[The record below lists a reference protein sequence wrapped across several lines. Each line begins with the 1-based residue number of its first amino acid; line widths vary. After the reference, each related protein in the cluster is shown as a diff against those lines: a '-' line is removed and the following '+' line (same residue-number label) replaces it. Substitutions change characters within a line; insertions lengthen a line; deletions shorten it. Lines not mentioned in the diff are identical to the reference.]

1 MPTVRD
7 LIGDK
12 EDAYLYSARRGI
24 AEYAKQLDESGYIPN
39 ENDGLI
45 DSLQSGLWSGAGGLL
60 GGLSGFAREHGWDG
74 VADWSQN
81 EAKYAGNRAQANAY
95 TGKWEEGNYL
105 NYALNQGAQ
114 AVGSSVPS
122 LIGDIAVSAAI
133 GSAIGPEGTAL
144 GAVAGFGKW
153 AYRLKEIYDA
163 SKLVQYGAKMGKFT
177 VGVVAGGAVEN
188 AINAG
193 DTYMTGLSRGM
204 SHDQSYDAMK
214 TTFNEGWAPAMANY
228 AFDKISMKGS
238 LGSGIA
244 GAFAEGGGKVLAK
257 GAVATA
263 VNAGAGALG
272 ESLTEAWQ
280 QQIQEQA
287 LGTPEYK
294 NVNIYD
300 PRTWTQDMKDQAF
313 DAGIGSVPLGLIS
326 GAFSSGKSLSQKESA
341 KNNEKALE
349 EASKAITNTSGLDVG
364 AQQTEGADVSS
375 PVVAPNESDN
385 TGVVDTGTDTGIDT
399 VSATVSP
406 TITERSAAE
415 PMDLGEVTPDN
426 MTERP
431 KDQLDDVLDNLSPHY
446 AQTLGK
452 TEEEIEEMKTKAR
465 DYLTSVHDVW
475 ENETPDAKYTRK
487 DFEAGY
493 KDIGY
498 TNKDARALAKATVDM
513 YNQKKEAPQDTTVAQ
528 EPAPSL
534 LERADS
540 IGYNLSD
547 DTREAL
553 EKGTLPESIVNNIE
567 KNIGIKERE
576 YKENQKRREYDATY
590 KDSRNVH
597 FLGYLFSE
605 VEDENKREQLKKDV
619 RYAIREAT
627 REHQKETQ
635 EYQEGKRDKVPVSLA
650 TRLKRRGINDKNQDM
665 PKGHAKAIIDHVK
678 KMEKVK
684 EKIDNPTKELMV
696 DMGYF
701 NAIEHTINRD
711 IQADA
716 DDLGLDLKSKEKT
729 KAHEEFYDEA
739 ADYLIGKAEK
749 IGFPVEQTQLY
760 KDIKKNYPKA
770 YKKIIDRLGDVENKK
785 GTLSEIIDFV
795 YNGKIPSNT
804 KVVGKKSEN
813 KQSKKE
819 ENGQQKSQQE
829 QQLTPVD
836 NNKNAGKLT
845 KKQKKQLKQAENE
858 RKLQE
863 AQAKLAEEE
872 NEKHSEP
879 QKDETITDEDLA
891 EIQKEQEEDRQ
902 IEEYENKQKEKNNE
916 NEKEVDDDWVRQAE
930 EDAQNEKETREAFE
944 EKENNNDHTSGGI
957 DNNQEEGQKKDNNT
971 VALTDRNGKTNTNK
985 SWSKEDSHAVVDRY
999 LNGEINKE
1007 QAIKELVEHEGK
1019 ATKKNK
1025 EYIQKL
1031 KESVYYYEGKKEET
1045 RKTANNEKDMTKKIN
1060 DIDSNVTALKEQ
1072 VENGTI
1078 ENKDYDRKVESIKK
1092 KIKDA
1097 YLKHPSLL
1105 KTHPNLEQGIP
1116 LGKPINKKKLLKE
1129 IENGERELTRRE
1141 ITNLLNSPAKFI
1153 RDLTGW
1159 VRKVVNNPGIELK
1172 PPEVNKVIKRIIDD
1186 EYKDIIDTYGSIEK
1200 AVASKDGRARVR
1212 TFSKAV
1218 AGLFPK
1224 EHFHNSLLKSQK
1236 DRQKALKLTDK
1247 GLTNSKTKG
1256 DLNKYKDI
1264 AKQFFR
1270 DEFEPATKDKEFLVA
1285 TSIAEEETPKKED
1298 GRKYNNVKPAITLK
1312 SVEDLGDDTFRYTLD
1327 FDKEKGW
1334 TAEQIKSDFVNLVTP
1349 YTDNMFIDNE
1359 VNNVEINEEEGT
1371 ITFEGEPLLSYK
1383 DFSDTMESNTKA
1395 NDKKTSLEARAM
1407 VVSAAIDT
1415 APDKAVALALDKKDV
1430 PVVQKYLNDTFGNDK
1445 YGVYENDEGQHFIYS
1460 KEEYPTVEELK
1471 TAIDGEY
1478 FYAPNYQFGK
1488 DSETEQSTPQQK
1500 EEYHNILKGLTNNYN
1515 EQQRL
1520 SDDDITLAYQGI
1532 NNYTKGLGARRAVFR
1547 LLGKGKDVYHLGF
1560 TTRKELDFNALADT
1574 HTGRIEVT
1582 EQGINSGGSALLHE
1596 VAHLAVDAISMAG
1609 SLDTP
1614 KHPLWKQLTDVIK
1627 EGKADYENIK
1637 HQMGDSE
1644 RDIRVPVSSGTN
1656 EVRGRVHEGTSRDS
1670 LEGNEGSGSEHQRGR
1685 GPSDMQSGLQ
1695 GETLELDSGGH
1706 SGNSEVRENGRNV
1719 NESQSEQLQSNLE
1732 QVHVRGRNDNGGNS
1746 GRGRLTRERR
1756 LLNEAIIKS
1765 WDLAREL
1772 VETTTKDNADKA
1784 LNKVRKIMNE
1794 LHGES
1799 DMYHEEKAHGL
1810 ISLVDA
1816 MFKID
1821 SKLGNTK
1828 LNESLTY
1835 QLLTEIEDGIV
1846 KPNTLLHETF
1856 AYSSHTVMGKQV
1868 QKSFFD
1874 KATEHLNPDI
1884 IKDNQT
1890 NVKNASIHA
1899 GTVNISRLLELFG
1912 LDENNSPGLMKK
1924 SIWAG
1929 SIRALK
1935 NTPGIRELLKYKKH
1949 ILILKNDWYQGIKH
1963 LKVDGDMHS
1972 GNDRTVKGILK
1983 KEENK
1988 KEEKL
1993 TEGEIIDILDDVL
2006 SKNDGRAGIVGNRK
2020 EAVNYFQSTVLQ
2032 NVDSNEAIKDH
2043 ELTNRNLLSN
2053 DDKIRDLIVQIHYLG
2068 QNATAKKA
2076 LDKLPTTEAKM
2087 NYIMGAINSSGT
2099 EQKTSGKARINGNSF
2114 TSKLLRALLEIT
2126 EKGNATNI
2134 TETFQGSGL
2143 KADRE
2148 EVRSLLEQLHR
2159 ELSHR
2164 KRSMTEIKAVDRITP
2179 DMVTDILI
2187 DMKSDEFKK
2196 ALNLKNLEDIKNA
2209 AKKFGINIHFREE
2222 GLELDENV
2230 AKILEQSDRLDEIQF
2245 QKGKDSTQVTQ
2256 QEQQT
2261 QQTETEKQA
2270 QKEEQEAKEQPIVAA
2285 GKKLAK
2291 EVGKR
2296 IGSQTPD
2303 NVQIITRDERSGNI
2317 TAWGL
2322 KKWFASPIRM
2332 IQKFIPQ
2339 AKAMVRWAEDAENHQ
2354 TKLMTGYYKLF
2365 DKMKKAIGDKV
2376 DEFKKLTGEI
2386 NSLGRDFIQTV
2397 AVNHAGKEYYV
2408 NLTDNDIFEEYMD
2421 EASAKERYKEL
2432 KNDGH
2437 KVFMDFKENK
2447 WRVLASADSLKVLP
2461 SYRQAKEL
2469 ARAQTIERIK
2479 EKGYSNEVA
2488 NAYNH
2493 WITLRER
2500 IYRDKVEAWKESG
2513 QPEEQRPKLLWGYT
2527 PSLHGKYGFYKVRVV
2542 RDDNGK
2548 VYSHYDK
2555 IASFKTQKDAMKY
2568 ASQFED
2574 DGNSYAIVE
2583 HGSRFDDAR
2592 TASAIYEDS
2601 YDPSYDTILE
2611 ELESPEDINQ
2621 RFERISHSYPM
2632 IAKIIDEYISKG
2644 KGLNREQFIS
2654 LLEDKEKLE
2663 DLGIDKAQLEEE
2675 RKHANLDELFR
2686 LKPTVGKLDIQK
2698 HLLINYGNHMRDKFN
2713 QTRMNAKGANPDV
2726 LGNMEDYIR
2735 YNARYIPTSVFYYK
2749 STALYRD
2756 ITGRDYKSQ
2765 FGRGGEGAQN
2775 DYQEILN
2782 NFIGSVVGL
2791 PNGADRTL
2799 NNIFNGVFGKPWV
2812 RAMFG
2817 DRAVTDALGFGMQ
2830 AVTVLKLGMFR
2841 PTAAIAQ
2848 LGTLMNVTTYSG
2860 FNGLTA
2866 QAMKDAALT
2875 GGNTTMSE
2883 KKMFNKIGLNRE
2895 DTALETQALMNDK
2908 SIYNM
2913 TIKGL
2918 PIGKFLEKSMFMFN
2932 ATDKYTRRVAALV
2945 AYRKAISEGKTD
2957 AEAVEEAREFVRKT
2971 NFDYSDKDAP
2981 QIFTRFGSIGK
2992 LLLQFRKYP
3001 VKEMEFIV
3009 DLFKSGDKKAIT
3021 RFFGQYLVM
3030 AGMMGIPVSGA
3041 GDELAEWITGTSP
3054 TREMKKIMMEWA
3066 GNDATKKSFALVAMY
3081 GAPALAGVDF
3091 SRNIGIGDI
3100 VPTNGIEG
3108 PTLSTIANVYKAF
3121 RDHEGA
3127 NNIMSNVAKELSPA
3141 YANYYQALTG
3151 RKRDWNKDVDGRN
3164 YSTGERIAKGLGFR
3178 PVSDSV
3184 EYDTSSIIKEKQ
3196 DAEKTKK
3203 QKLINKYLDDPK
3215 SVTKKELHQAGIKGA
3230 DIKRAQENLKKTKT
3244 EKALSNMPKKKQTE
3258 AKQTALSLA
3267 EFEED
3272 L

>member
-1 MPTVRD
+1 MA
-7 LIGDK
+7 LIIDRVGDRY
-12 EDAYLYSARRGI
+12 DDYLYGAQEG
-24 AEYAKQLDESGYIPN
+24 AAKYAKALQDSGYIPDEN
-39 ENDGLI
+39 EGII
-45 DSLQSGLWSGAGGLL
+45 DSFQSGLWGLSGGLL
-60 GGLSGFAREHGWDG
+60 GGLAGVARNNGWDG
-74 VADWSQN
+74 VADWAQEN
-81 EAKYAGNRAQANAY
+81 AKYSGVRADANSY
-95 TGKWEEGNYL
+95 KGKWEEGNYL
-105 NYALNQGAQ
+105 NFAINQGAQ
-114 AVGSSVPS
+114 AIGSSLPE
-122 LIGDIAVSAAI
+122 LAADMAVTAAI
-133 GSAIGPEGTAL
+133 GTVAGGGPWGTAL
-144 GAVAGFGKW
+144 GAVAGAAKW
-153 AYRLKEIYDA
+153 ANRIHRVYEA
-163 SKLVQYGAKMGKFT
+163 SQVIRAGAKLGKFAI
-177 VGVVAGGAVEN
+177 GVAAGGAIEN
-188 AINAG
+188 FSNAG

-204 SHDQSYDAMK
+204 NHEQAYDSMGTAFK
-214 TTFNEGWAPAMANY
+214 EGWAPAMANY

-244 GAFAEGGGKVLAK
+244 GAFASGGGKVLAK
-257 GAVATA
+257 GATATA
-263 VNAGAGALG
+263 INAGMGAIG
-272 ESLTEAWQ
+272 EATTEAWQ

-294 NVNIYD
+294 NVNIYN
-300 PRTWTQDMKDQAF
+300 PSSWTQDMKDQAF

-341 KNNEKALE
+341 KNNERALE
-349 EASKAITNTSGLDVG
+349 EASKAITTTSGLDVG
-364 AQQTEGADVSS
+364 AQQTEGSDVSS
-375 PVVAPNESDN
+375 PVVASDN
-385 TGVVDTGTDTGIDT
+385 SIDSGVIDTGVDT
-399 VSATVSP
+399 VSDTIPS
-406 TITERSAAE
+406 TITERSVGE
-415 PMDLGEVTPDN
+415 LSDLGEVTPDN
-426 MTERP
+426 MVERP
-431 KDQLDDVLDNLSPHY
+431 RDELDDVLDNLSPHY
-446 AQTLGK
+446 TQNLGK
-452 TEEEIEEMKTKAR
+452 TEEEIEGMKAQAR

-475 ENETPDAKYTRK
+475 ENETPDAKYTKK
-487 DFEAGY
+487 DFEDDYRGM
-493 KDIGY
+493 GY
-498 TNKDARALAKATVDM
+498 TRKDASALAKATVDM
-513 YNQKKEAPQDTTVAQ
+513 YHKKKEAPQAVTETQ

-553 EKGTLPESIVNNIE
+553 AKGTLPESIVNNIE

-795 YNGKIPSNT
+795 YNGKIPNNT

-819 ENGQQKSQQE
+819 EN
-829 QQLTPVD
+829 
-836 NNKNAGKLT
+836 
-845 KKQKKQLKQAENE
+845 E

-872 NEKHSEP
+872 NKKTRKP

-944 EKENNNDHTSGGI
+944 EKENNEERTS
-957 DNNQEEGQKKDNNT
+957 EEVDKELEEDEESEEFFKNKKEKENNT
-971 VALTDRNGKTNTNK
+971 VALTEGKTK
-985 SWSKEDSHAVVDRY
+985 GKKQPVKHSGKPEDAHKVFDKY
-999 LNGEINKE
+999 LSGEIDANTAKVELMAHENKASKKHAKYIQSLKDSIDYYE
-1007 QAIKELVEHEGK
+1007 EKDEKNREKAKADASNKNKIQSSLVDIDKFIKSLTKDLEEGK
-1019 ATKKNK
+1019 LDNK
-1025 EYIQKL
+1025 A
-1031 KESVYYYEGKKEET
+1031 YE
-1045 RKTANNEKDMTKKIN
+1045 
-1060 DIDSNVTALKEQ
+1060 
-1072 VENGTI
+1072 
-1078 ENKDYDRKVESIKK
+1078 DRVKSIKK
-1092 KIKDA
+1092 RIKDMFI
-1097 YLKHPSLL
+1097 KHPETLKEYSDLESYIPKTKPVTKDTLINQVEDGSVKLTNSIIKSLL
-1105 KTHPNLEQGIP
+1105 VRPGELKTS
-1116 LGKPINKKKLLKE
+1116 
-1129 IENGERELTRRE
+1129 LT
-1141 ITNLLNSPAKFI
+1141 K
-1153 RDLTGW
+1153 W
-1159 VRKVVNNPGIELK
+1159 VRNKLNDKNVNLNKQDI
-1172 PPEVNKVIKRIIDD
+1172 NKVIVKIMED
-1186 EYKDIIDTYGSIEK
+1186 EYEAIVDKYGSLDDALK
-1200 AVASKDGRARVR
+1200 DKDGNHRVR
-1212 TFSKAV
+1212 VFFRAV
-1218 AGLFPK
+1218 AGLFPD
-1224 EHFHNSLLKSQK
+1224 EHFHPTMAQHQE
-1236 DRQKALKLTDK
+1236 RRRVAL
-1247 GLTNSKTKG
+1247 GLSKQGLDPSSKKG
-1256 DLNKYKDI
+1256 DLLKYKDL
-1264 AKQFFR
+1264 AKTYFR
-1270 DEFEPATKDKEFLVA
+1270 EEFDPKNKDMEFVNATNVA
-1285 TSIAEEETPKKED
+1285 SQQKSKKLD
-1298 GRKYNNVKPAITLK
+1298 LKKNKNIKPAITLK
-1312 SVEDLGDDTFRYTLD
+1312 SVEDLGDDSFKFTLEY
-1327 FDKEKGW
+1327 DKSKGW
-1334 TAEQIKSDFVNLVTP
+1334 TPEQIKKDYKNIVAP
-1349 YTDNMFIDNE
+1349 YTDNMFISDE
-1359 VNNVEINEEEGT
+1359 VNSVEVNEENGT
-1371 ITFEGEPLLSYK
+1371 ITIEAEPFLSGKNFSGELE
-1383 DFSDTMESNTKA
+1383 SDTNTDDRKTA
-1395 NDKKTSLEARAM
+1395 LQGRMMVVEAAIETSPDKVISLSVDKKHE
-1407 VVSAAIDT
+1407 
-1415 APDKAVALALDKKDV
+1415 
-1430 PVVQKYLNDTFGNDK
+1430 PVVQKYLDKAFGKGEYKIIDSGASTEYVTDEGTEDIKEFYIYSLEKYPTEESFKKAMENDSFYYPIYQKGNDVNESSESK
-1445 YGVYENDEGQHFIYS
+1445 SDISVIKKLANNSQVNQDKPSEAEMKQILGGIERAFGEHSKDVLDFLNKVEGLSIRVFDGEDPSRFDMNTGELFIRRDRLGGTATAHELVHVAVESYLTDTDGKNKLIKILEDTTNSLEEELYGNDRLETTNQIGSGTRGMSEGNLRGNDQLRNVGNNTRTQTQSDASGVLDENSDTKGVSSESGEGRRGNSGSLGRNEVQETSQHSRNDSISQKDAS
-1460 KEEYPTVEELK
+1460 KETAFERKRDGLLRAWDSAKREIEEISSIEGNKQIGALQAKQLELLDRVQDIINDDEADVNEK
-1471 TAIDGEY
+1471 TNDLLATFWLANELGKRFNVNMLGAIY
-1478 FYAPNYQFGK
+1478 KGK
-1488 DSETEQSTPQQK
+1488 DT
-1500 EEYHNILKGLTNNYN
+1500 TNLH
-1515 EQQRL
+1515 E
-1520 SDDDITLAYQGI
+1520 TLAYGLQNGLAPVHAGALFNGAKEYVKELSNILTQNIDKNYGTEYAAFIHTTSVPVVVKNLKSGYGI
-1532 NNYTKGLGARRAVFR
+1532 NVSAAGNTLINTGHDSVRGTVRFLMDPEATQAESEIKGGNDISTTSKFGEEEEKEIEDKYEGRLMTRRDKAYASITSVLANYV
-1547 LLGKGKDVYHLGF
+1547 
-1560 TTRKELDFNALADT
+1560 N
-1574 HTGRIEVT
+1574 
-1582 EQGINSGGSALLHE
+1582 
-1596 VAHLAVDAISMAG
+1596 
-1609 SLDTP
+1609 SLDDV
-1614 KHPLWKQLTDVIK
+1614 KKSLKGREGNREAVEKFAVDVIK
-1627 EGKADYENIK
+1627 KLDDIALRMLQKEKYRAERNELEARIK
-1637 HQMGDSE
+1637 HEKGTGSLHNKLFGENGVLEPVVETLYKMEKESVSAKEASKGIAKFSE
-1644 RDIRVPVSSGTN
+1644 DQLRAIEELRDWVKENEVVPYTEHRVSQFSMDNVPVIILT
-1656 EVRGRVHEGTSRDS
+1656 
-1670 LEGNEGSGSEHQRGR
+1670 QRTK
-1685 GPSDMQSGLQ
+1685 QI
-1695 GETLELDSGGH
+1695 LDI
-1706 SGNSEVRENGRNV
+1706 
-1719 NESQSEQLQSNLE
+1719 L
-1732 QVHVRGRNDNGGNS
+1732 NDP
-1746 GRGRLTRERR
+1746 R
-1756 LLNEAIIKS
+1756 
-1765 WDLAREL
+1765 
-1772 VETTTKDNADKA
+1772 
-1784 LNKVRKIMNE
+1784 
-1794 LHGES
+1794 
-1799 DMYHEEKAHGL
+1799 
-1810 ISLVDA
+1810 
-1816 MFKID
+1816 
-1821 SKLGNTK
+1821 
-1828 LNESLTY
+1828 
-1835 QLLTEIEDGIV
+1835 
-1846 KPNTLLHETF
+1846 
-1856 AYSSHTVMGKQV
+1856 
-1868 QKSFFD
+1868 
-1874 KATEHLNPDI
+1874 
-1884 IKDNQT
+1884 
-1890 NVKNASIHA
+1890 
-1899 GTVNISRLLELFG
+1899 G
-1912 LDENNSPGLMKK
+1912 LDEETLDEIRKEVEGLD
-1924 SIWAG
+1924 
-1929 SIRALK
+1929 
-1935 NTPGIRELLKYKKH
+1935 ELLDLAKK
-1949 ILILKNDWYQGIKH
+1949 QGKEVWVEPQG
-1963 LKVDGDMHS
+1963 LTPEQLGEWLTDKV
-1972 GNDRTVKGILK
+1972 
-1983 KEENK
+1983 KEYNK
-1988 KEEKL
+1988 KNE
-1993 TEGEIIDILDDVL
+1993 
-2006 SKNDGRAGIVGNRK
+2006 RK
-2020 EAVNYFQSTVLQ
+2020 ISFQ
-2032 NVDSNEAIKDH
+2032 K
-2043 ELTNRNLLSN
+2043 
-2053 DDKIRDLIVQIHYLG
+2053 
-2068 QNATAKKA
+2068 
-2076 LDKLPTTEAKM
+2076 
-2087 NYIMGAINSSGT
+2087 GT
-2099 EQKTSGKARINGNSF
+2099 EQIQKQP
-2114 TSKLLRALLEIT
+2114 T
-2126 EKGNATNI
+2126 EA
-2134 TETFQGSGL
+2134 
-2143 KADRE
+2143 
-2148 EVRSLLEQLHR
+2148 
-2159 ELSHR
+2159 
-2164 KRSMTEIKAVDRITP
+2164 
-2179 DMVTDILI
+2179 
-2187 DMKSDEFKK
+2187 
-2196 ALNLKNLEDIKNA
+2196 
-2209 AKKFGINIHFREE
+2209 
-2222 GLELDENV
+2222 
-2230 AKILEQSDRLDEIQF
+2230 
-2245 QKGKDSTQVTQ
+2245 
-2256 QEQQT
+2256 
-2261 QQTETEKQA
+2261 EKQA

-2339 AKAMVRWAEDAENHQ
+2339 AKVMVRWAEDAENHQ

-2386 NSLGRDFIQTV
+2386 NSLGRDFVQTV

-2469 ARAQTIERIK
+2469 ARTQTIERIK

-2548 VYSHYDK
+2548 VFSHYDK

-3030 AGMMGIPVSGA
+3030 AGMMGIPVAGA

-3108 PTLSTIANVYKAF
+3108 PTLSTVANVYKAF

-3127 NNIMSNVAKELSPA
+3127 NNIMSNIAKELSPA

>member
-1 MPTVRD
+1 MALIRD
-7 LIGDK
+7 RIGDN
-12 EDAYLYSARRGI
+12 EDEYLFSSKRAI
-24 AEYAKQLDESGYIPN
+24 AEYAKQLDASGYIPSEN
-39 ENDGLI
+39 EGLL
-45 DSLQSGLWSGAGGLL
+45 DSFQAGLWSGAGGLF
-60 GGLSGFAREHGWDG
+60 GSISGLAKEQGWDG
-74 VADWSQN
+74 VAAWTGN
-81 EAKYAGNRAQANAY
+81 EAQFAGKRAKANAY
-95 TGKWEEGNYL
+95 TGEWKEGNYL
-105 NYALNQGAQ
+105 DYALNQTAQ

-122 LIGDIAVSAAI
+122 LIGDIAVTAAI
-133 GSAIGPEGTAL
+133 GSAVGPEGTLA
-144 GAVAGFGKW
+144 GAVAGAGKW
-153 AYRLKEIYDA
+153 ALRLKEIYDA
-163 SKLVQYGAKMGKFT
+163 SKLVRYGADIGKFA
-177 VGVVAGGAVEN
+177 VGVAAGGLIEN
-188 AINAG
+188 ATNAG

-204 SHDQSYDAMK
+204 DHSQAYDAMK

-228 AFDKISMKGS
+228 AFDKISMRGS

-244 GAFAEGGGKVLAK
+244 GAFAGEGGKVLAK

-263 VNAGAGALG
+263 VNAGAGIVG
-272 ESLTEAWQ
+272 EALTEAWQ
-280 QQIQEQA
+280 QQIQEKA
-287 LGTPEYK
+287 LGNPEYK

-300 PRTWTQDMKDQAF
+300 PSSWTQEMKDQAF
-313 DAGIGSVPLGLIS
+313 DAGIGSAPLGLIS
-326 GAFSSGKSLSQKESA
+326 GAFGSGKSLSQKESI
-341 KNNEKALE
+341 KNNEKALA

-385 TGVVDTGTDTGIDT
+385 TGVVDTGIDT
-399 VSATVSP
+399 VSATVP
-406 TITERSAAE
+406 TVTTERSSVE

-426 MTERP
+426 MVERP
-431 KDQLDDVLDNLSPHY
+431 RDELDDVLDNLSPHY
-446 AQTLGK
+446 TQNLGK
-452 TEEEIEEMKTKAR
+452 TEEEIEGMKAQAR

-475 ENETPDAKYTRK
+475 ENETPDAKYTKK
-487 DFEAGY
+487 DFEDDYRGM
-493 KDIGY
+493 GY
-498 TNKDARALAKATVDM
+498 TRKDASALAKATVDM
-513 YNQKKEAPQDTTVAQ
+513 YHKKKEAPQSVTETQ

-540 IGYNLSD
+540 IGYKLAD
-547 DTREAL
+547 DTREGL
-553 EKGTLPESIVNNIE
+553 EKGTLPKSIVNNIE

-576 YKENQKRREYDATY
+576 YKENQKRSAYDASY
-590 KDSRNVH
+590 KDSANAD
-597 FLGYLFSE
+597 FLGHLFSDI
-605 VEDENKREQLKKDV
+605 EDENKREQVKKDA

-627 REHQKETQ
+627 AEHQKETK
-635 EYQEGKRDKVPVSLA
+635 EYEEKKRDKTPVPLS
-650 TRLKRRGINDKNQDM
+650 TRLKRRGINDKNKDM
-665 PKGHAKAIIDHVK
+665 PEGHAEAIIDHVK

-684 EKIDNPTKELMV
+684 EKVKNPPKQLLK
-696 DMGYF
+696 DIGYF
-701 NAIEHTINRD
+701 NAVEHTINRD
-711 IQADA
+711 IQNNADS
-716 DDLGLDLKSKEKT
+716 LGLDLKARKKT
-729 KAHEEFYDEA
+729 EEHEEFYNKA
-739 ADYLIGKAEK
+739 ADYLIGKAKETK
-749 IGFPVEQTQLY
+749 IPVEQTRLY

-770 YKKIIDRLGDVENKK
+770 YKKIIDNLGDVESNKSV
-785 GTLSEIIDFV
+785 LSEVIDFA
-795 YNGKIPSNT
+795 YNGKVPAKAKT
-804 KVVGKKSEN
+804 VEK
-813 KQSKKE
+813 
-819 ENGQQKSQQE
+819 
-829 QQLTPVD
+829 P
-836 NNKNAGKLT
+836 T
-845 KKQKKQLKQAENE
+845 KKQAKRNKQLENA

-863 AQAKLAEEE
+863 AKARLTEEE
-872 NEKHSEP
+872 NKKPSKP

-891 EIQKEQEEDRQ
+891 EIQREQEEDRE
-902 IEEYENKQKEKNNE
+902 IEEYENKQKESNGND
-916 NEKEVDDDWVRQAE
+916 KEVDDDWTKQAE
-930 EDAQNEKETREAFE
+930 EDAQDEQEAREAFE
-944 EKENNNDHTSGGI
+944 EKDTTSKEIEDEIKEDEETEKVFSEKQENNK
-957 DNNQEEGQKKDNNT
+957 EEK
-971 VALTDRNGKTNTNK
+971 VE
-985 SWSKEDSHAVVDRY
+985 SSKE
-999 LNGEINKE
+999 KE
-1007 QAIKELVEHEGK
+1007 VKKYSGK
-1019 ATKKNK
+1019 ADVAHKVFDKYLSGELDAKTAKIELMGHEMKASKKNAK
-1025 EYIQKL
+1025 YIQSL
-1031 KESVYYYEGKKEET
+1031 KESIDYYEGKDEKA
-1045 RKTANNEKDMTKKIN
+1045 RKDANNQNKITESLANIEKFIGTLKKDLEGGKLDNKTFEDRAKAIRKRIKDLFIKHPETLKTFSDIEDAIPKQKPVTKSILLDRVEDGSVKLTNTIIKSLLVRPGELKESLTKWVRNKLNDKNVKLNKQDINRVIVKIME
-1060 DIDSNVTALKEQ
+1060 DEYESIVDKYGSLDDALK
-1072 VENGTI
+1072 
-1078 ENKDYDRKVESIKK
+1078 D
-1092 KIKDA
+1092 
-1097 YLKHPSLL
+1097 
-1105 KTHPNLEQGIP
+1105 
-1116 LGKPINKKKLLKE
+1116 
-1129 IENGERELTRRE
+1129 
-1141 ITNLLNSPAKFI
+1141 
-1153 RDLTGW
+1153 
-1159 VRKVVNNPGIELK
+1159 
-1172 PPEVNKVIKRIIDD
+1172 
-1186 EYKDIIDTYGSIEK
+1186 
-1200 AVASKDGRARVR
+1200 KDGNHRVR
-1212 TFSKAV
+1212 VFFRAV
-1218 AGLFPK
+1218 AGLFPD
-1224 EHFHNSLLKSQK
+1224 EHFHPTMAQHQE
-1236 DRQKALKLTDK
+1236 RRREAL
-1247 GLTNSKTKG
+1247 GLSKQGLDPSSKKG
-1256 DLNKYKDI
+1256 DLLKYKDL
-1264 AKQFFR
+1264 AKTYFR
-1270 DEFEPATKDKEFLVA
+1270 EEFDPKNKDMEFVNATNVVGQQK
-1285 TSIAEEETPKKED
+1285 PKKLD
-1298 GRKYNNVKPAITLK
+1298 LKKNKNIKPAITLK
-1312 SVEDLGDDTFRYTLD
+1312 SIEDLGDDSFRFTLEY
-1327 FDKEKGW
+1327 DKSKGW
-1334 TAEQIKSDFVNLVTP
+1334 TPEQIKKDYANIVAP
-1349 YTDNMFIDNE
+1349 YTDNMFISDE
-1359 VNNVEINEEEGT
+1359 VNNVEVNEDNGT
-1371 ITFEGEPLLSYK
+1371 ITFEAEPLLSERK
-1383 DFSDTMESNTKA
+1383 FSGELESDTNTDDRKTA
-1395 NDKKTSLEARAM
+1395 LQGRMMVVEAAIETSPDKVISLSVDKKHE
-1407 VVSAAIDT
+1407 
-1415 APDKAVALALDKKDV
+1415 
-1430 PVVQKYLNDTFGNDK
+1430 PVVQKYLDNAFGKGKYKIIDSGESTSYVAYDGTEDKQKDIREFYIYSLEKYPTEESLKKAMEGDDFYYPIYQKGNDVNESNESKSDISVIKKLANNSQVNQDKPSEAEMKQILGGIEKAFGEHSKDVLGFLNEVEGLSIRVFDGEDPSRFDMNTGELFIRRDRLGGTATAHELVHVAVESYLTNTDGKNKLIKILEDTTNSLEEELYGNDRLETTNQIGSGTRGMSEGNLRGNDQLRNVGDNTRTQTQSNASGVLDENSNPESMPSESGEGRRGNSGSLGRSELQGKTQHSRDNRASQMVSEKETGRSRERERLLRAWDSAKREIEEISSIEGNKQIGALQDKQKELIKRVDDIINDEEMDVNDKSILLLKDFWLANELGRRFNVNMLGAIYKGKDTTNLHETLAYGLQNGLAPVHAGALFNGAKEHVSQLSHNIKESIDKNYGHTYGVFAHTTTAGIMLDNLKRGYGISVSMAGNTVENSVNDSSRGAIRAITDPQTTQDISEINGGNDVSSSSTFDKNQDNDK
-1445 YGVYENDEGQHFIYS
+1445 YGGRLVTRRDNAFAAVTSVLANHLNSLEDVKKSLYGREGNAKEVKEFAAKTYQKLINLALKILDGRNNTKEYDEIIEATKVKGEVINVIDRLYGPNGTLEPVIEALHESQENEIPVQETEKGKTSFS
-1460 KEEYPTVEELK
+1460 KEELDRIEELRK
-1471 TAIDGEY
+1471 WV
-1478 FYAPNYQFGK
+1478 K
-1488 DSETEQSTPQQK
+1488 DNLVIPYTEHRASTFPVK
-1500 EEYHNILKGLTNNYN
+1500 NIHVL
-1515 EQQRL
+1515 
-1520 SDDDITLAYQGI
+1520 
-1532 NNYTKGLGARRAVFR
+1532 V
-1547 LLGKGKDVYHLGF
+1547 
-1560 TTRKELDFNALADT
+1560 
-1574 HTGRIEVT
+1574 VT
-1582 EQGINSGGSALLHE
+1582 
-1596 VAHLAVDAISMAG
+1596 
-1609 SLDTP
+1609 
-1614 KHPLWKQLTDVIK
+1614 
-1627 EGKADYENIK
+1627 
-1637 HQMGDSE
+1637 
-1644 RDIRVPVSSGTN
+1644 
-1656 EVRGRVHEGTSRDS
+1656 
-1670 LEGNEGSGSEHQRGR
+1670 QRG
-1685 GPSDMQSGLQ
+1685 Q
-1695 GETLELDSGGH
+1695 
-1706 SGNSEVRENGRNV
+1706 
-1719 NESQSEQLQSNLE
+1719 QLL
-1732 QVHVRGRNDNGGNS
+1732 
-1746 GRGRLTRERR
+1746 
-1756 LLNEAIIKS
+1756 
-1765 WDLAREL
+1765 
-1772 VETTTKDNADKA
+1772 KA
-1784 LNKVRKIMNE
+1784 LE
-1794 LHGES
+1794 HPE
-1799 DMYHEEKAHGL
+1799 
-1810 ISLVDA
+1810 
-1816 MFKID
+1816 
-1821 SKLGNTK
+1821 
-1828 LNESLTY
+1828 
-1835 QLLTEIEDGIV
+1835 LLTEKE
-1846 KPNTLLHETF
+1846 
-1856 AYSSHTVMGKQV
+1856 
-1868 QKSFFD
+1868 
-1874 KATEHLNPDI
+1874 
-1884 IKDNQT
+1884 
-1890 NVKNASIHA
+1890 
-1899 GTVNISRLLELFG
+1899 
-1912 LDENNSPGLMKK
+1912 
-1924 SIWAG
+1924 
-1929 SIRALK
+1929 
-1935 NTPGIRELLKYKKH
+1935 YKEAKEE
-1949 ILILKNDWYQGIKH
+1949 
-1963 LKVDGDMHS
+1963 VDGMDEL
-1972 GNDRTVKGILK
+1972 IELAK
-1983 KEENK
+1983 KQGKEVWYEPLGVQGKSLSNWMVEKVREYNK
-1988 KEEKL
+1988 KNE
-1993 TEGEIIDILDDVL
+1993 
-2006 SKNDGRAGIVGNRK
+2006 RK
-2020 EAVNYFQSTVLQ
+2020 ISFQ
-2032 NVDSNEAIKDH
+2032 K
-2043 ELTNRNLLSN
+2043 
-2053 DDKIRDLIVQIHYLG
+2053 
-2068 QNATAKKA
+2068 
-2076 LDKLPTTEAKM
+2076 
-2087 NYIMGAINSSGT
+2087 GT
-2099 EQKTSGKARINGNSF
+2099 EQIQKQP
-2114 TSKLLRALLEIT
+2114 T
-2126 EKGNATNI
+2126 EA
-2134 TETFQGSGL
+2134 
-2143 KADRE
+2143 
-2148 EVRSLLEQLHR
+2148 EQ
-2159 ELSHR
+2159 
-2164 KRSMTEIKAVDRITP
+2164 
-2179 DMVTDILI
+2179 
-2187 DMKSDEFKK
+2187 
-2196 ALNLKNLEDIKNA
+2196 
-2209 AKKFGINIHFREE
+2209 
-2222 GLELDENV
+2222 
-2230 AKILEQSDRLDEIQF
+2230 
-2245 QKGKDSTQVTQ
+2245 
-2256 QEQQT
+2256 
-2261 QQTETEKQA
+2261 QA

-2317 TAWGL
+2317 NAWGL

-2386 NSLGRDFIQTV
+2386 NSLGRDFVQTI

-2432 KNDGH
+2432 KDDGH

-2461 SYRQAKEL
+2461 SYRTAKEL
-2469 ARAQTIERIK
+2469 ARTQTINRIK

-2548 VYSHYDK
+2548 TYSHYDK

-3030 AGMMGIPVSGA
+3030 AGMMGIPVAGA

-3196 DAEKTKK
+3196 DAEKAKK

>member
-1 MPTVRD
+1 MALIRD
-7 LIGDK
+7 RIGDK
-12 EDAYLYSARRGI
+12 YGDYLYGVQNAV
-24 AEYAKQLDESGYIPN
+24 AEYAKQLDASGYIPN
-39 ENDGLI
+39 ENEGLI
-45 DSLQSGLWSGAGGLL
+45 DSLQSGLWGGLGGLL
-60 GGLSGFAREHGWDG
+60 GGASALAKEHGWDG
-74 VADWSQN
+74 VANWTGN
-81 EAKYAGNRAQANAY
+81 EAQYAGNRAQANAY

-105 NYALNQGAQ
+105 NYALNQSAQ
-114 AVGSSVPS
+114 ALGSSVPS
-122 LIGDIAVSAAI
+122 LIGDIATTAAI
-133 GSAIGPEGTAL
+133 GSVAGGPVGTAL
-144 GAVAGFGKW
+144 GAVVGAGKW
-153 AYRLKEIYDA
+153 ANRLYEG
-163 SKLVQYGAKMGKFT
+163 SKLVQYGAKAGKFAT
-177 VGVVAGGAVEN
+177 GVVAGGLIEN
-188 AINAG
+188 ATNAG
-193 DTYMTGLSRGM
+193 DTYMTGLQRGM
-204 SHDQSYDAMK
+204 DHDQAYDAMK
-214 TTFNEGWAPAMANY
+214 TSFNEGWAPAMANY
-228 AFDKISMKGS
+228 AFDKISMQGS
-238 LGSGIA
+238 LGSGITS
-244 GAFAEGGGKVLAK
+244 AFATGGGKVLAK

-263 VNAGAGALG
+263 VNAGVGAVG
-272 ESLTEAWQ
+272 EAVTEAWQ

-287 LGTPEYK
+287 LGNPDYK

-300 PRTWTQDMKDQAF
+300 PTSWSQDMKDQAF
-313 DAGIGSVPLGLIS
+313 DAGVGSIPLGLIS
-326 GAFSSGKSLSQKESA
+326 GTFRSGKTLSQKEREN
-341 KNNEKALE
+341 KNQE
-349 EASKAITNTSGLDVG
+349 
-364 AQQTEGADVSS
+364 
-375 PVVAPNESDN
+375 
-385 TGVVDTGTDTGIDT
+385 
-399 VSATVSP
+399 
-406 TITERSAAE
+406 
-415 PMDLGEVTPDN
+415 
-426 MTERP
+426 
-431 KDQLDDVLDNLSPHY
+431 
-446 AQTLGK
+446 
-452 TEEEIEEMKTKAR
+452 
-465 DYLTSVHDVW
+465 
-475 ENETPDAKYTRK
+475 
-487 DFEAGY
+487 
-493 KDIGY
+493 
-498 TNKDARALAKATVDM
+498 ALAKAEQALNTSPTLADNPVTATPNEEDRSVDLGETTPTPMPEAPSTDGGNVSLDLSEETPEHMVERPRDELDDALDGLNVTHYKKQGKSDDEILEMSNNARSTMEKIHQKWEEHTPEAKYHPNAFTDDYKQQGFTDKDARRLSRATVEM
-513 YNQKKEAPQDTTVAQ
+513 HEKEQPKEADN
-528 EPAPSL
+528 EPTL
-534 LERADS
+534 VERAES
-540 IGYNLSD
+540 AGYNLSD
-547 DTREAL
+547 DD
-553 EKGTLPESIVNNIE
+553 KESINNGTMPKAIMGSIE
-567 KNIGIKERE
+567 KNVIAKEKEVAETRE
-576 YKENQKRREYDATY
+576 QERKRQEDNRRREEYNNHY
-590 KDSRNVH
+590 KDSVNKG
-597 FLGYLFSE
+597 FLEETFRDVPDGPNKDQLIRDAGYS
-605 VEDENKREQLKKDV
+605 
-619 RYAIREAT
+619 IREAT
-627 REHQKETQ
+627 SEYNKEQ
-635 EYQEGKRDKVPVSLA
+635 EEYKNGDRDKKPVGLRSKLKQKGVVPGNTY
-650 TRLKRRGINDKNQDM
+650 TREQVDNIV
-665 PKGHAKAIIDHVK
+665 DHVQDIQK
-678 KMEKVK
+678 TK
-684 EKIDNPTKELMV
+684 EDNPAMTKEELRKRGFENASLGKIDNAFNNRRTKGKIDVRAEKNDKRFENFYLDEANRLINTAKTTGLPVERSKTYKAIREKNAQGFKNIQDALFPKVKTPKKENAKPKNVTQEQPLAPTK
-696 DMGYF
+696 
-701 NAIEHTINRD
+701 
-711 IQADA
+711 
-716 DDLGLDLKSKEKT
+716 
-729 KAHEEFYDEA
+729 
-739 ADYLIGKAEK
+739 
-749 IGFPVEQTQLY
+749 
-760 KDIKKNYPKA
+760 
-770 YKKIIDRLGDVENKK
+770 
-785 GTLSEIIDFV
+785 
-795 YNGKIPSNT
+795 
-804 KVVGKKSEN
+804 
-813 KQSKKE
+813 
-819 ENGQQKSQQE
+819 
-829 QQLTPVD
+829 
-836 NNKNAGKLT
+836 NNENAGKLT
-845 KKQKKQLKQAENE
+845 KKEKKQLKQAENE

-863 AQAKLAEEE
+863 AQAKLAEEG
-872 NEKHSEP
+872 NSNKAV
-879 QKDETITDEDLA
+879 IEDNKLA
-891 EIQKEQEEDRQ
+891 EQAEQDQNEERETREA
-902 IEEYENKQKEKNNE
+902 IEEHKKDKTENTENNKET
-916 NEKEVDDDWVRQAE
+916 DDDWVKQAE
-930 EDAQNEKETREAFE
+930 EDEQKEKETREAFE
-944 EKENNNDHTSGGI
+944 GKEED
-957 DNNQEEGQKKDNNT
+957 KDNNSEEVDKELKEDKNSKEKESKET
-971 VALTDRNGKTNTNK
+971 TNTKEKPKANTKTNTNK
-985 SWSKEDSHAVVDRY
+985 SWSKEDSHAVVDKY
-999 LNGEINKE
+999 LNGEVKAD

-1019 ATKKNK
+1019 VTRKNK
-1025 EYIQKL
+1025 EYIQRL
-1031 KESVYYYEGKKEET
+1031 KESVKYYDNRKEET

-1060 DIDSNVTALKEQ
+1060 DIDSSITSLKEQ
-1072 VENGTI
+1072 IEKGTLN
-1078 ENKDYDRKVESIKK
+1078 NKDYDRKVESIKK

-1105 KTHPNLEQGIP
+1105 KTHPNLEQSIP
-1116 LGKPINKKKLLKE
+1116 LGKPINKKKLLDE
-1129 IENGERELTRRE
+1129 IESGERELTRRE

-1159 VRKVVNNPGIELK
+1159 VRKVVNNPDINLQQ
-1172 PPEVNKVIKRIIDD
+1172 PEINKVVKRIIDD
-1186 EYKDIIDTYGSIEK
+1186 EYKDIIDAYGSIEK
-1200 AVASKDGRARVR
+1200 AVASREGRARVR

-1224 EHFHNSLLKSQK
+1224 EHFHNSLRKSQK
-1236 DRQKALKLTDK
+1236 DRQKALRLTDR
-1247 GLTNSKTKG
+1247 GLSTSKTRG
-1256 DLNKYKDI
+1256 DLDKYKDI

-1270 DEFEPATKDKEFLVA
+1270 DEFEPDTKDKEFLVA
-1285 TSIAEEETPKKED
+1285 TAIAEEAKPKKED

-1334 TAEQIKSDFVNLVTP
+1334 TAEQIKNDFENLVTP
-1349 YTDNMFIDNE
+1349 YTDNMFIDSE
-1359 VNNVEINEEEGT
+1359 VNNVEINEEAGT

-1383 DFSDTMESNTKA
+1383 DFSDTMESNTKS

-1407 VVSAAIDT
+1407 VVSSAIDT

-1460 KEEYPTVEELK
+1460 KEEYPTIEELK

-1488 DSETEQSTPQQK
+1488 DSETEQSTSQQK

-1520 SDDDITLAYQGI
+1520 SDNDITLAYQGI

-1547 LLGKGKDVYHLGF
+1547 LLGKGKNVYHLGF

-1574 HTGRIEVT
+1574 HTGRIEVA

-1644 RDIRVPVSSGTN
+1644 GDIRVPVSSGTN
-1656 EVRGRVHEGTSRDS
+1656 EVRGRVHEGTTRDS
-1670 LEGNEGSGSEHQRGR
+1670 LEGNEGSGSEHQRGGR
-1685 GPSDMQSGLQ
+1685 PSDMQSGLQ

-1719 NESQSEQLQSNLE
+1719 NESQSEQLQGNLE
-1732 QVHVRGRNDNGGNS
+1732 QVHVRGRDDNGGNS

-1756 LLNEAIIKS
+1756 VLNEAIVER

-1772 VETTTKDNADKA
+1772 VDATTKDNAEKT
-1784 LNKVRKIMNE
+1784 LNKVRKIMHD
-1794 LHGES
+1794 LHGKS

-1828 LNESLTY
+1828 LKESLTY
-1835 QLLTEIEDGIV
+1835 RLLTDVEDGIV

-1856 AYSSHTVMGKQV
+1856 AYSSHTVMRDKV

-1874 KATEHLNPDI
+1874 KATKHLNPDI

-1890 NVKNASIHA
+1890 NIKNSFIHA
-1899 GTVNISRLLELFG
+1899 ATVNISRLLELFG
-1912 LDENNSPGLMKK
+1912 LDENKSPGLMKK
-1924 SIWAG
+1924 STWAG
-1929 SIRALK
+1929 SIRALR

-1949 ILILKNDWYQGIKH
+1949 LIILKNDWYQSIKH
-1963 LKVDGDMHS
+1963 ITADGDMYS
-1972 GNDRTVKGILK
+1972 GTDRIVKGTLT
-1983 KEENK
+1983 KEEKK

-1993 TEGEIIDILDDVL
+1993 SEEEIIDILDDVL
-2006 SKNDGRAGIVGNRK
+2006 SKNNGRAGVVGDRT
-2020 EAVNYFQSTVLQ
+2020 EGLNYIQSVTLQ
-2032 NVDSNEAIKDH
+2032 NVNSNEEIKDH
-2043 ELTNRNLLSN
+2043 ELTNRNLLNN
-2053 DDKIRDLIVQIHYLG
+2053 DDKIRELIVKIHYLG
-2068 QNATAKKA
+2068 QNASAKKA
-2076 LDKLPTTEAKM
+2076 LDKLSTTEEKI
-2087 NYIMGAINSSGT
+2087 NYIMGAIDSAGN
-2099 EQKTSGKARINGNSF
+2099 EQKKSGKARINGDGF
-2114 TSKLLRALLEIT
+2114 TSKLLRALLEMT
-2126 EKGNATNI
+2126 EKGDATDI
-2134 TETFQGSGL
+2134 TNTFQGSGK

-2148 EVRSLLEQLHR
+2148 EVRSLLKQLHR

-2164 KRSMTEIKAVDRITP
+2164 KRSMTEIKAIDRITP
-2179 DMVTDILI
+2179 DMVTDIII
-2187 DMKSDEFKK
+2187 DMESDEFKEQ
-2196 ALNLKNLEDIKNA
+2196 KNVDGFEAIKKA
-2209 AKKFGINIHFREE
+2209 AKEVGINIHFRDKS
-2222 GLELDENV
+2222 LELDKDV

-2245 QKGKDSTQVTQ
+2245 QKGKDSTQVA
-2256 QEQQT
+2256 EQK

-2386 NSLGRDFIQTV
+2386 NSLGRDFVQTV

-2469 ARAQTIERIK
+2469 ARTQTIERIK

-2663 DLGIDKAQLEEE
+2663 DLGIGKAQLEEE

-3030 AGMMGIPVSGA
+3030 AGMMGIPVAGA
-3041 GDELAEWITGTSP
+3041 SDELAEWITGTSP

-3127 NNIMSNVAKELSPA
+3127 NNIMSNIAKELSPA

-3184 EYDTSSIIKEKQ
+3184 EYDTSSILQDKQTEEKN
-3196 DAEKTKK
+3196 KK
-3203 QKLINKYLDDPK
+3203 QKLLNKYLDDPK
-3215 SVTKKELHQAGIKGA
+3215 SVTKKELHEAGIKGA
-3230 DIKRAQENLKKTKT
+3230 DIRRAQENLKKTKT
-3244 EKALSNMPKKKQTE
+3244 EKALSSMPKKKETE
-3258 AKQTALSLA
+3258 SKRTARA
-3267 EFEED
+3267 FADFEED

>member
-1 MPTVRD
+1 MALIRD
-7 LIGDK
+7 RVGDRYN
-12 EDAYLYSARRGI
+12 DYLYGVQDNVAK
-24 AEYAKQLDESGYIPN
+24 YAKSLQDSGYIPN
-39 ENDGLI
+39 ENEGLL
-45 DSLQSGLWSGAGGLL
+45 DSLQSGLWGGLGGLL
-60 GGLSGFAREHGWDG
+60 GGASALAKEQGWDG
-74 VADWSQN
+74 IANWTGN
-81 EAKYAGNRAQANAY
+81 EAQHAGNRAQANAY

-114 AVGSSVPS
+114 ALGSSVPS
-122 LIGDIAVSAAI
+122 LIGDIATTAAI
-133 GSAIGPEGTAL
+133 GTVAGGPVGTAL
-144 GAVAGFGKW
+144 GAVVGAGKW
-153 AYRLKEIYDA
+153 ANRLYEG
-163 SKLVQYGAKMGKFT
+163 SKLVQYGAKAGKFAT
-177 VGVVAGGAVEN
+177 GVVAGGLIEN
-188 AINAG
+188 ATNAG
-193 DTYMTGLSRGM
+193 DTYMTGLQRGM
-204 SHDQSYDAMK
+204 DHSQSYDAMK

-228 AFDKISMKGS
+228 AFDKISMQGS
-238 LGSGIA
+238 LGSGITS
-244 GAFAEGGGKVLAK
+244 AFATGGGKVLAK

-263 VNAGAGALG
+263 VNAGVGAVG
-272 ESLTEAWQ
+272 EAVTEAWQ
-280 QQIQEQA
+280 QQIQEKA

-300 PRTWTQDMKDQAF
+300 PTSWTQDMKDQAF
-313 DAGIGSVPLGLIS
+313 DAGVGSIPLGLIS
-326 GAFSSGKSLSQKESA
+326 GTFSSGKTLSQKE
-341 KNNEKALE
+341 NEKKNQLALE
-349 EASKAITNTSGLDVG
+349 QAEQAMNATPTLGENPVTTTPSEEGGDV
-364 AQQTEGADVSS
+364 
-375 PVVAPNESDN
+375 
-385 TGVVDTGTDTGIDT
+385 
-399 VSATVSP
+399 
-406 TITERSAAE
+406 
-415 PMDLGEVTPDN
+415 DLGEATPTAMPEAPSTDGENASLDLSEETPEN
-426 MTERP
+426 MVERP
-431 KDQLDDVLDNLSPHY
+431 RDELDDAFDTLNHAHY
-446 AQTLGK
+446 KKQGK
-452 TEEEIEEMKTKAR
+452 SDDDILEMNNNARATTEMIHQKWEE
-465 DYLTSVHDVW
+465 H
-475 ENETPDAKYTRK
+475 TPEAKYSPNAFVP
-487 DFEAGY
+487 DFREQ
-493 KDIGY
+493 GY
-498 TNKDARALAKATVDM
+498 TEKDARKLSRATVEM
-513 YNQKKEAPQDTTVAQ
+513 YEKKQPKESSN
-528 EPAPSL
+528 EPTL
-534 LERADS
+534 VERAES

-547 DTREAL
+547 ED
-553 EKGTLPESIVNNIE
+553 KESIDNGTMPKAIMGSIE
-567 KNIGIKERE
+567 KNIIAKEKEVAETRE
-576 YKENQKRREYDATY
+576 QERKVQEENQKREEYNNHY
-590 KDSRNVH
+590 KDSVNKG
-597 FLGYLFSE
+597 FLEEAFRAVPDGP
-605 VEDENKREQLKKDV
+605 NKDQLIRDTG
-619 RYAIREAT
+619 YAIREAT
-627 REHQKETQ
+627 SEYNKEHAEHKS
-635 EYQEGKRDKVPVSLA
+635 GKRKNKPVGLQNKLA
-650 TRLKRRGINDKNQDM
+650 QKGIKSGNTYTREQVDNIV
-665 PKGHAKAIIDHVK
+665 DHVEDIQK
-678 KMEKVK
+678 TRKDNPTTTKDELRKRGF
-684 EKIDNPTKELMV
+684 ENASLGKIDNAFGNRRTK
-696 DMGYF
+696 
-701 NAIEHTINRD
+701 NKINV
-711 IQADA
+711 
-716 DDLGLDLKSKEKT
+716 
-729 KAHEEFYDEA
+729 
-739 ADYLIGKAEK
+739 KAEK
-749 IGFPVEQTQLY
+749 NDKRFENFYLDEANKLIETAKATGLPVERSKTYKAIREKSTQGFRNIQDALF
-760 KDIKKNYPKA
+760 PK
-770 YKKIIDRLGDVENKK
+770 VEA
-785 GTLSEIIDFV
+785 
-795 YNGKIPSNT
+795 P
-804 KVVGKKSEN
+804 
-813 KQSKKE
+813 KKE
-819 ENGQQKSQQE
+819 GVKKEKSVQE
-829 QQLTPVD
+829 QLFTPIED
-836 NNKNAGKLT
+836 NKNTGNLT

-858 RKLQE
+858 RKLKE
-863 AQAKLAEEE
+863 AQAKLEEE
-872 NEKHSEP
+872 NKTGENVIENN
-879 QKDETITDEDLA
+879 ELA
-891 EIQKEQEEDRQ
+891 EQARLEQEKEEEAKEA
-902 IEEYENKQKEKNNE
+902 IERYGKEQKEKDE
-916 NEKEVDDDWVRQAE
+916 NEEGPDDEWIESAIADEDE
-930 EDAQNEKETREAFE
+930 EKKTREAFE
-944 EKENNNDHTSGGI
+944 EKGNKESV
-957 DNNQEEGQKKDNNT
+957 NT
-971 VALTDRNGKTNTNK
+971 KEKPKANTKK

-1007 QAIKELVEHEGK
+1007 QAINELVEHEGK
-1019 ATKKNK
+1019 VTRKNK

-1031 KESVYYYEGKKEET
+1031 KKSVNYYNDKKEET
-1045 RKTANNEKDMTKKIN
+1045 RKKANNEKEMTNMIN
-1060 DIDSNVTALKEQ
+1060 GIDSSITALKEQ
-1072 VENGTI
+1072 IENGTT

-1105 KTHPNLEQGIP
+1105 KTHPNLEQSIP
-1116 LGKPINKKKLLKE
+1116 LGKPINKKKLLDE
-1129 IENGERELTRRE
+1129 IESGERELTRRE

-1159 VRKVVNNPGIELK
+1159 VRKVVNNPDINLQQ
-1172 PPEVNKVIKRIIDD
+1172 PEINKVVKRIIDD
-1186 EYKDIIDTYGSIEK
+1186 EYKDIIDAYGSIEK
-1200 AVASKDGRARVR
+1200 AVASSQGRGRVR

-1224 EHFHNSLLKSQK
+1224 EHFHNSLIKSQK
-1236 DRQKALKLTDK
+1236 DRQKALKLTDR
-1247 GLTNSKTKG
+1247 GLATSKTRG
-1256 DLNKYKDI
+1256 DLDKYKDI
-1264 AKQFFR
+1264 AKRFFK
-1270 DEFEPATKDKEFLVA
+1270 DEFEPDTKDKEFLVA
-1285 TSIAEEETPKKED
+1285 TAIAEEAKPKKED

-1312 SVEDLGDDTFRYTLD
+1312 SVEDLGEDTFRYTLD

-1334 TAEQIKSDFVNLVTP
+1334 TAEQIKNDFVNLVTP
-1349 YTDNMFIDNE
+1349 YTDNMFIDSE
-1359 VNNVEINEEEGT
+1359 VNNVEINEEAGT
-1371 ITFEGEPLLSYK
+1371 ITFEGEPMLSYK
-1383 DFSDTMESNTKA
+1383 DFSDTMESSTKA

-1415 APDKAVALALDKKDV
+1415 APDRVVELALDKKDV

-1445 YGVYENDEGQHFIYS
+1445 YGVYEGEEIQHLTKNTEEETRLEGTFFIYS
-1460 KEEYPTVEELK
+1460 KEEYPTVEELEK
-1471 TAIDGEY
+1471 AMDNEY

-1488 DSETEQSTPQQK
+1488 DSETEQSISQQK

-1520 SDDDITLAYQGI
+1520 SDNDITLAYQGI

-1547 LLGKGKDVYHLGF
+1547 LLGKGKNVYHLGF

-1582 EQGINSGGSALLHE
+1582 KQGINSGSSALLHE

-1609 SLDTP
+1609 SLDQP
-1614 KHPLWKQLTDVIK
+1614 RHPLWKQLTDVIK

-1644 RDIRVPVSSGTN
+1644 GDIRVPVSSGEN
-1656 EVRGRVHEGTSRDS
+1656 SVRGRIHEGTTRDS
-1670 LEGNEGSGSEHQRGR
+1670 LEGNEGSGSEHQRGG

-1695 GETLELDSGGH
+1695 GETLELDNGRR
-1706 SGNSEVRENGRNV
+1706 SGNSEVGENGRNV
-1719 NESQSEQLQSNLE
+1719 DTRQNEQLQSDLE
-1732 QVHVRGRNDNGGNS
+1732 QVHVRGRDDNGGNS
-1746 GRGRLTRERR
+1746 GRGILTEERR
-1756 LLNEAIIKS
+1756 TIKGS
-1765 WDLAREL
+1765 INRRILRRWNLAEKL
-1772 VETTTKDNADKA
+1772 IETATKENAEQILTD
-1784 LNKVRKIMNE
+1784 VRNTMNN
-1794 LHGES
+1794 LHGKS
-1799 DMYHEEKAHGL
+1799 DMYHEEKAHAL

-1821 SKLGNTK
+1821 NKLGNTK
-1828 LNESLTY
+1828 FTESLTY
-1835 QLLTEIEDGIV
+1835 QLLTDIENGTV

-1856 AYSSHTVMGKQV
+1856 AYSSHTVMSGEM

-1890 NVKNASIHA
+1890 
-1899 GTVNISRLLELFG
+1899 
-1912 LDENNSPGLMKK
+1912 
-1924 SIWAG
+1924 
-1929 SIRALK
+1929 
-1935 NTPGIRELLKYKKH
+1935 
-1949 ILILKNDWYQGIKH
+1949 
-1963 LKVDGDMHS
+1963 
-1972 GNDRTVKGILK
+1972 
-1983 KEENK
+1983 
-1988 KEEKL
+1988 
-1993 TEGEIIDILDDVL
+1993 
-2006 SKNDGRAGIVGNRK
+2006 
-2020 EAVNYFQSTVLQ
+2020 
-2032 NVDSNEAIKDH
+2032 
-2043 ELTNRNLLSN
+2043 
-2053 DDKIRDLIVQIHYLG
+2053 
-2068 QNATAKKA
+2068 
-2076 LDKLPTTEAKM
+2076 
-2087 NYIMGAINSSGT
+2087 
-2099 EQKTSGKARINGNSF
+2099 
-2114 TSKLLRALLEIT
+2114 
-2126 EKGNATNI
+2126 
-2134 TETFQGSGL
+2134 
-2143 KADRE
+2143 
-2148 EVRSLLEQLHR
+2148 
-2159 ELSHR
+2159 
-2164 KRSMTEIKAVDRITP
+2164 
-2179 DMVTDILI
+2179 
-2187 DMKSDEFKK
+2187 
-2196 ALNLKNLEDIKNA
+2196 
-2209 AKKFGINIHFREE
+2209 
-2222 GLELDENV
+2222 
-2230 AKILEQSDRLDEIQF
+2230 
-2245 QKGKDSTQVTQ
+2245 KDSTQVTQ
-2256 QEQQT
+2256 QK
-2261 QQTETEKQA
+2261 QQTEEEQQAQKAEQTEAEKQA
-2270 QKEEQEAKEQPIVAA
+2270 QKEEKEAKEQPIVAA

-2469 ARAQTIERIK
+2469 ARTQTIERIK

-2548 VYSHYDK
+2548 VFSHYDK

-3030 AGMMGIPVSGA
+3030 AGMMGIPVAGA

-3184 EYDTSSIIKEKQ
+3184 EYDTSNIIKEKQ
-3196 DAEKTKK
+3196 DAEKAKK

>member
-1 MPTVRD
+1 MA
-7 LIGDK
+7 LIIDRVGDRY
-12 EDAYLYSARRGI
+12 DDYLYGAQEG
-24 AEYAKQLDESGYIPN
+24 AAKYAKALQDSGYIPDEN
-39 ENDGLI
+39 EGII
-45 DSLQSGLWSGAGGLL
+45 DSFQSGLWGLSGGLL
-60 GGLSGFAREHGWDG
+60 GGLAGVARNNGWDG
-74 VADWSQN
+74 VADWAQEN
-81 EAKYAGNRAQANAY
+81 AKYSGVRADANSY
-95 TGKWEEGNYL
+95 KGKWEEGNYL
-105 NYALNQGAQ
+105 NFAINQGAQ
-114 AVGSSVPS
+114 AIGSSLPE
-122 LIGDIAVSAAI
+122 LAADMAVTAAI
-133 GSAIGPEGTAL
+133 GTVAGGGPWGTAL
-144 GAVAGFGKW
+144 GAVAGAAKW
-153 AYRLKEIYDA
+153 ANRIHRVYEA
-163 SKLVQYGAKMGKFT
+163 SQVIRTGAKLGKFAI
-177 VGVVAGGAVEN
+177 GVAAGGAIEN
-188 AINAG
+188 FSNAG

-204 SHDQSYDAMK
+204 NHEQAYDSMGTAFK
-214 TTFNEGWAPAMANY
+214 EGWAPAMANY

-244 GAFAEGGGKVLAK
+244 GAFASGGGKVLAK
-257 GAVATA
+257 GATATA
-263 VNAGAGALG
+263 INAGMGAIG
-272 ESLTEAWQ
+272 EATTEAWQ

-287 LGTPEYK
+287 LGNPEYK
-294 NVNIYD
+294 NVNIYN
-300 PRTWTQDMKDQAF
+300 PSSWTQDMKDQAF

-341 KNNEKALE
+341 KNNERALE

-385 TGVVDTGTDTGIDT
+385 TGVVDTGIDT
-399 VSATVSP
+399 VSATVP
-406 TITERSAAE
+406 TVTTERSSVE

-513 YNQKKEAPQDTTVAQ
+513 YNQKKEAPQDTTVTQ

-576 YKENQKRREYDATY
+576 IEDNKIKEAKEQAEIRKRQDYDSHY
-590 KDSRNVH
+590 KDSVNKD
-597 FLGYLFSE
+597 FLEETFRDVPDGP
-605 VEDENKREQLKKDV
+605 NKDQLIRDTG
-619 RYAIREAT
+619 YAIREAT
-627 REHQKETQ
+627 SEYNKEHAEHKN
-635 EYQEGKRDKVPVSLA
+635 GKRKNKPVGLQKKLREKGVKPGNTYTAEQVKSISNHVQDIQKTKTDNPTTTKEELRKRGFENASL
-650 TRLKRRGINDKNQDM
+650 G
-665 PKGHAKAIIDHVK
+665 
-678 KMEKVK
+678 
-684 EKIDNPTKELMV
+684 KIDNAFSNRRTKNKINVNAEKNDKRFENFYLDEANKLINTAKETGLPVERSKTYRDIRDKSTQGFKNIQDALFPKVETPKKGNAKPKNVAQEQPLTPTK
-696 DMGYF
+696 
-701 NAIEHTINRD
+701 NN
-711 IQADA
+711 
-716 DDLGLDLKSKEKT
+716 
-729 KAHEEFYDEA
+729 
-739 ADYLIGKAEK
+739 
-749 IGFPVEQTQLY
+749 
-760 KDIKKNYPKA
+760 
-770 YKKIIDRLGDVENKK
+770 EN
-785 GTLSEIIDFV
+785 TE
-795 YNGKIPSNT
+795 
-804 KVVGKKSEN
+804 
-813 KQSKKE
+813 
-819 ENGQQKSQQE
+819 
-829 QQLTPVD
+829 
-836 NNKNAGKLT
+836 KLT

-872 NEKHSEP
+872 NEKHSEL

-891 EIQKEQEEDRQ
+891 EIQREQEEDRQ
-902 IEEYENKQKEKNNE
+902 IEEYENKQKEGSSE
-916 NEKEVDDDWVRQAE
+916 ESVEEIEKEQKEE
-930 EDAQNEKETREAFE
+930 EDVAKALGETDDESNE
-944 EKENNNDHTSGGI
+944 S
-957 DNNQEEGQKKDNNT
+957 
-971 VALTDRNGKTNTNK
+971 
-985 SWSKEDSHAVVDRY
+985 SSKESNSTEQVDKEKNRNTKTKNLDRVEAAHNVVDRY
-999 LNGEINKE
+999 LNGEISKE
-1007 QAIKELVEHEGK
+1007 QAINELVEHEGK
-1019 ATKKNK
+1019 VTKKHK
-1025 EYIQKL
+1025 KYIHRL
-1031 KESVYYYEGKKEET
+1031 KESVKYYDKKKEET

-1060 DIDSNVTALKEQ
+1060 DIDNNITTLKEQ
-1072 VENGTI
+1072 IENGTI

-1092 KIKDA
+1092 QIKDA

-1116 LGKPINKKKLLKE
+1116 LGKPINKKKLLEE
-1129 IENGERELTRRE
+1129 IESGERELTRRE

-1159 VRKVVNNPGIELK
+1159 VRKVVNNPEINLK
-1172 PPEVNKVIKRIIDD
+1172 QPEINKVIKRIIDD

-1236 DRQKALKLTDK
+1236 DRQKALKLTDR

-1270 DEFEPATKDKEFLVA
+1270 DEFEPNTKDKEFLVA
-1285 TSIAEEETPKKED
+1285 TAIAEEEKPKKED

-1334 TAEQIKSDFVNLVTP
+1334 TAEQIKNDFVNLVTP
-1349 YTDNMFIDNE
+1349 YTDNMFIDSE
-1359 VNNVEINEEEGT
+1359 VNNVEINEESGT

-1383 DFSDTMESNTKA
+1383 DFSDTMESNTKS

-1407 VVSAAIDT
+1407 VVSSAIDT

-1478 FYAPNYQFGK
+1478 FYAPNYQLGDDVNTSNESKSDISVIKKLANNSQVNQDKPSESEMKQILGGIERAFGEHSK
-1488 DSETEQSTPQQK
+1488 DVLDFLNKVEGLSIRVFNGDDPSRFDMNTGELFIRRDRLGGTATAHELVHVAVESYLTSADGKNKLIKILEDTTNSLEEELYGNDRLETTNQIGSGTRGMSEGNLRGNDQLRNVGNNTRTQTQSDTRGVLDENSNTKGVSSESGEGRRSGSGSMERSEFQETSQHSRDNRIPQKNARKETGLIRRRDGLLRAWDSAKREIEEISSLEKSKQAEALKTKQK
-1500 EEYHNILKGLTNNYN
+1500 ELIDKIEYVIGSDTMDVNDKTDRLLVNFWLANELEKRFNEDILGEIYKGEDSTNLH
-1515 EQQRL
+1515 E
-1520 SDDDITLAYQGI
+1520 TLAYGLQNGLAPAHAGALFNGAKENVKELSKILTQNI
-1532 NNYTKGLGARRAVFR
+1532 NKNYGETYAVFIHTTSVPVVVKNLKTGYAINVSAAGNTLINTGHDSDRGTVRFLMDPEATQAESEIKGGNDISASSKFGNEEGKEIEDKYEGR
-1547 LLGKGKDVYHLGF
+1547 LITRRDNAYASITSVLASYVNSLDDVKKSLKGREGNQEAVKKFSEDVIKKLNDIALKMLERAEYKAERNNLETRIRHGKG
-1560 TTRKELDFNALADT
+1560 TTSLHNKLFGEGGILEPVVETLYKMEKGGVSAEEASKGIAQFNKKELDA
-1574 HTGRIEVT
+1574 IEELRNWVKENEVIPYT
-1582 EQGINSGGSALLHE
+1582 EHRATQF
-1596 VAHLAVDAISMAG
+1596 SM
-1609 SLDTP
+1609 
-1614 KHPLWKQLTDVIK
+1614 
-1627 EGKADYENIK
+1627 EN
-1637 HQMGDSE
+1637 
-1644 RDIRVPVSSGTN
+1644 VPVIILT
-1656 EVRGRVHEGTSRDS
+1656 
-1670 LEGNEGSGSEHQRGR
+1670 QRGQAIL
-1685 GPSDMQSGLQ
+1685 SMLQ
-1695 GETLELDSGGH
+1695 NPEGISKELLEKLEK
-1706 SGNSEVRENGRNV
+1706 EVEG
-1719 NESQSEQLQSNLE
+1719 
-1732 QVHVRGRNDNGGNS
+1732 
-1746 GRGRLTRERR
+1746 
-1756 LLNEAIIKS
+1756 
-1765 WDLAREL
+1765 
-1772 VETTTKDNADKA
+1772 
-1784 LNKVRKIMNE
+1784 
-1794 LHGES
+1794 
-1799 DMYHEEKAHGL
+1799 
-1810 ISLVDA
+1810 
-1816 MFKID
+1816 ID
-1821 SKLGNTK
+1821 
-1828 LNESLTY
+1828 E
-1835 QLLTEIEDGIV
+1835 
-1846 KPNTLLHETF
+1846 
-1856 AYSSHTVMGKQV
+1856 
-1868 QKSFFD
+1868 
-1874 KATEHLNPDI
+1874 
-1884 IKDNQT
+1884 
-1890 NVKNASIHA
+1890 
-1899 GTVNISRLLELFG
+1899 LLELAKDKG
-1912 LDENNSPGLMKK
+1912 KEIWREPPGSTL
-1924 SIWAG
+1924 
-1929 SIRALK
+1929 
-1935 NTPGIRELLKYKKH
+1935 
-1949 ILILKNDWYQGIKH
+1949 
-1963 LKVDGDMHS
+1963 
-1972 GNDRTVKGILK
+1972 
-1983 KEENK
+1983 EEIG
-1988 KEEKL
+1988 EWL
-1993 TEGEIIDILDDVL
+1993 TEKV
-2006 SKNDGRAGIVGNRK
+2006 KNYNKEHNRK
-2020 EAVNYFQSTVLQ
+2020 ISFQ
-2032 NVDSNEAIKDH
+2032 K
-2043 ELTNRNLLSN
+2043 
-2053 DDKIRDLIVQIHYLG
+2053 
-2068 QNATAKKA
+2068 
-2076 LDKLPTTEAKM
+2076 
-2087 NYIMGAINSSGT
+2087 GT
-2099 EQKTSGKARINGNSF
+2099 EQIQKQP
-2114 TSKLLRALLEIT
+2114 T
-2126 EKGNATNI
+2126 EA
-2134 TETFQGSGL
+2134 
-2143 KADRE
+2143 
-2148 EVRSLLEQLHR
+2148 
-2159 ELSHR
+2159 
-2164 KRSMTEIKAVDRITP
+2164 
-2179 DMVTDILI
+2179 
-2187 DMKSDEFKK
+2187 
-2196 ALNLKNLEDIKNA
+2196 
-2209 AKKFGINIHFREE
+2209 
-2222 GLELDENV
+2222 
-2230 AKILEQSDRLDEIQF
+2230 
-2245 QKGKDSTQVTQ
+2245 
-2256 QEQQT
+2256 
-2261 QQTETEKQA
+2261 EKQA

-2365 DKMKKAIGDKV
+2365 DKMKKAIVDKV

-2386 NSLGRDFIQTV
+2386 NSLGRDFVQTV

-2469 ARAQTIERIK
+2469 ARTQTIERIK

-2548 VYSHYDK
+2548 VFSHYDK

-2663 DLGIDKAQLEEE
+2663 GLGIDKAQLEEE

-3030 AGMMGIPVSGA
+3030 AGMMGIPVAGA

-3127 NNIMSNVAKELSPA
+3127 NNIMSNIAKELSPA

-3184 EYDTSSIIKEKQ
+3184 EYDTSNIIKEKQ
-3196 DAEKTKK
+3196 DAEKAKK

>member
-1 MPTVRD
+1 MA
-7 LIGDK
+7 LIIDRVGDRY
-12 EDAYLYSARRGI
+12 DDYLYGAQEG
-24 AEYAKQLDESGYIPN
+24 AAKYAKALQDSGYIPDEN
-39 ENDGLI
+39 EGII
-45 DSLQSGLWSGAGGLL
+45 DSFQSGLWGLSGGLL
-60 GGLSGFAREHGWDG
+60 GGLAGVARNNGWDG
-74 VADWSQN
+74 VADWAQEN
-81 EAKYAGNRAQANAY
+81 AKYSGVRADANSY
-95 TGKWEEGNYL
+95 KGKWEEGNYL
-105 NYALNQGAQ
+105 SFAINQGAQ
-114 AVGSSVPS
+114 AIGSSLPE
-122 LIGDIAVSAAI
+122 LAADMAVTAAI
-133 GSAIGPEGTAL
+133 GTVAGGGPWGTAL
-144 GAVAGFGKW
+144 GAVAGAAKW
-153 AYRLKEIYDA
+153 ANRIHRVYEA
-163 SKLVQYGAKMGKFT
+163 SQVIRTGAKLGKFAI
-177 VGVVAGGAVEN
+177 GVAAGGAIEN
-188 AINAG
+188 FSNAG

-204 SHDQSYDAMK
+204 NHEQAYDSMGTAFK
-214 TTFNEGWAPAMANY
+214 EGWAPAMANY

-244 GAFAEGGGKVLAK
+244 GAFASGGGKVLAK
-257 GAVATA
+257 GAAATA
-263 VNAGAGALG
+263 INAGMGAIG
-272 ESLTEAWQ
+272 EATTEAWQ

-287 LGTPEYK
+287 LGNPEYK
-294 NVNIYD
+294 NVNIYN
-300 PRTWTQDMKDQAF
+300 PSSWTQDMKDQAF

-326 GAFSSGKSLSQKESA
+326 GAFGSGKSLSQKESA
-341 KNNEKALE
+341 KNNERALA

-385 TGVVDTGTDTGIDT
+385 TGVVDTGIDT
-399 VSATVSP
+399 VSATVP
-406 TITERSAAE
+406 TVTTERSAGE

-513 YNQKKEAPQDTTVAQ
+513 YNQKKEAPQDTTVTQ

-540 IGYNLSD
+540 IGYNLSE

-553 EKGTLPESIVNNIE
+553 EKGTLPESIVNNIA
-567 KNIGIKERE
+567 KNIETKERE
-576 YKENQKRREYDATY
+576 IEDNKIKEAKEQAEVRKRQDYDSHY
-590 KDSRNVH
+590 KDSVNKD
-597 FLGYLFSE
+597 FLEETFRDVPDGP
-605 VEDENKREQLKKDV
+605 NKDQLIRDTG
-619 RYAIREAT
+619 YAIREAT
-627 REHQKETQ
+627 SEYNKEHAEHKN
-635 EYQEGKRDKVPVSLA
+635 GKRKNKPVGLQKKLREKGVKPGNTYTAEQVKSISNHVQDIQKTKTDNPTTTKEELRKRGFENASL
-650 TRLKRRGINDKNQDM
+650 G
-665 PKGHAKAIIDHVK
+665 
-678 KMEKVK
+678 
-684 EKIDNPTKELMV
+684 KIDNAFSNRRTKNKINVNAEKNDKRFENFYLDEANKLINTAKATGLPVERSKTYRDIRDKSTQGFKNIQDALFPKVETPKKGNAKPKNVAQEQPLTPTK
-696 DMGYF
+696 D
-701 NAIEHTINRD
+701 N
-711 IQADA
+711 
-716 DDLGLDLKSKEKT
+716 
-729 KAHEEFYDEA
+729 
-739 ADYLIGKAEK
+739 
-749 IGFPVEQTQLY
+749 
-760 KDIKKNYPKA
+760 
-770 YKKIIDRLGDVENKK
+770 EN
-785 GTLSEIIDFV
+785 T
-795 YNGKIPSNT
+795 
-804 KVVGKKSEN
+804 
-813 KQSKKE
+813 
-819 ENGQQKSQQE
+819 
-829 QQLTPVD
+829 
-836 NNKNAGKLT
+836 GKLT
-845 KKQKKQLKQAENE
+845 KEQKKQLKQAENE

-863 AQAKLAEEE
+863 AQAELKKEE
-872 NEKHSEP
+872 NEKHNEP
-879 QKDETITDEDLA
+879 QKNETITDEDLA

-930 EDAQNEKETREAFE
+930 EDAQKEKETREAFE
-944 EKENNNDHTSGGI
+944 EKENNA
-957 DNNQEEGQKKDNNT
+957 
-971 VALTDRNGKTNTNK
+971 VALTEGKTK
-985 SWSKEDSHAVVDRY
+985 GKKQPVKHSGKPEDAHKVFDKY
-999 LNGEINKE
+999 LSGEIDANTAKVELMAHENKASKKHAKYIQSLKDSIDYYE
-1007 QAIKELVEHEGK
+1007 KKDEKSREKAKADASNKNKIQSNLVDIDKFIKSLTKDLEEGK
-1019 ATKKNK
+1019 LDNK
-1025 EYIQKL
+1025 A
-1031 KESVYYYEGKKEET
+1031 YE
-1045 RKTANNEKDMTKKIN
+1045 
-1060 DIDSNVTALKEQ
+1060 
-1072 VENGTI
+1072 
-1078 ENKDYDRKVESIKK
+1078 DRVKSIKK
-1092 KIKDA
+1092 RIKDMFI
-1097 YLKHPSLL
+1097 KHPGTLKDYSDLESYIPKTKPVTKDILIDQVEDGSVKLTNAIIKSLL
-1105 KTHPNLEQGIP
+1105 VRPGELKTS
-1116 LGKPINKKKLLKE
+1116 
-1129 IENGERELTRRE
+1129 LT
-1141 ITNLLNSPAKFI
+1141 K
-1153 RDLTGW
+1153 W
-1159 VRKVVNNPGIELK
+1159 VRNKLNDKNVNLNKQDI
-1172 PPEVNKVIKRIIDD
+1172 NKVIVKIMED
-1186 EYKDIIDTYGSIEK
+1186 EYEAIVDKYGSLDDALK
-1200 AVASKDGRARVR
+1200 DKDGNHRVR
-1212 TFSKAV
+1212 VFFRAV
-1218 AGLFPK
+1218 AGLFPD
-1224 EHFHNSLLKSQK
+1224 EHFHPTMAQHQE
-1236 DRQKALKLTDK
+1236 RRRVAL
-1247 GLTNSKTKG
+1247 GLSKQGLDPSSKKG
-1256 DLNKYKDI
+1256 DLLKYKDL
-1264 AKQFFR
+1264 AKTYFR
-1270 DEFEPATKDKEFLVA
+1270 EEFDPKNKDMEFVNATNVVSQQK
-1285 TSIAEEETPKKED
+1285 SKKLD
-1298 GRKYNNVKPAITLK
+1298 LKKNKNIKPAITLK
-1312 SVEDLGDDTFRYTLD
+1312 SVEDLGDDSFKFTLEY
-1327 FDKEKGW
+1327 DKSKGW
-1334 TAEQIKSDFVNLVTP
+1334 TPDQIKKDYANIVAP
-1349 YTDNMFIDNE
+1349 YTDNMFISDE
-1359 VNNVEINEEEGT
+1359 VNNVEVNEDNGT
-1371 ITFEGEPLLSYK
+1371 ITFEAEPLLSERK
-1383 DFSDTMESNTKA
+1383 FSGELESDTNTDDRKTA
-1395 NDKKTSLEARAM
+1395 LQGRMMVVEAAIETSPDKVISLSVDKKHE
-1407 VVSAAIDT
+1407 
-1415 APDKAVALALDKKDV
+1415 
-1430 PVVQKYLNDTFGNDK
+1430 PVVQKYLDRTFGEGKYKILDSGESTEYITEENKDGEIVKEKNEITKFYIYSLEKYPTEESLKKAMENDSFYYPIYQKGNDVNESSESKSDISVIKKLANNSQVNQDKPSEAEMKQILGGIEKAFGEHSKDVLDFLNKVEGLSIRVFDGEDPSRFDMNTGELFIRRDRLGGTATAHELVHVAVESYLTNADGKNKLIKILEDTTNSLEEELYGNDRLETTNQIGSGTRGMSEGNLRGNDQLRNVGNNTRTQTQSDTSGVLNENSNSESMSSESGEGRRGDSGSMESSELQEVRQHTRNDSISQKDASKETGPVREREGLLRAWDSAKREIEEISSIEGNKQIGALQAKQLEIMDRVKDTIKDEEMDVNDKTIILLRDFWLANELERRFNVNMLGAIYKGKDTTNLHETLAYGLQNGLAPVHAGALFNGAKEHVSQLSHNIKESIDKNYGHTYGVFAHTTTAGIMLDNLKRGYGISVSMAGNTVENSVNDSSRGAIRAITDPQTTQDISEINGGNDVSSSSTFDKNQDNDK
-1445 YGVYENDEGQHFIYS
+1445 YGGRLVTRRDNAFAAVTSVLANHLNSLEDVKKSLYGREGNKKEVQEFAAKTYQKLITLALKILDGRNNTKEYNEIIEATKVKGEVINVIDRLYGPNGTLEPVIEALHESQENEVSIQETEKGKASFS
-1460 KEEYPTVEELK
+1460 KEELDRIEELRK
-1471 TAIDGEY
+1471 WV
-1478 FYAPNYQFGK
+1478 K
-1488 DSETEQSTPQQK
+1488 DNLVIPYTEHRASTFPVK
-1500 EEYHNILKGLTNNYN
+1500 NIHVL
-1515 EQQRL
+1515 
-1520 SDDDITLAYQGI
+1520 
-1532 NNYTKGLGARRAVFR
+1532 V
-1547 LLGKGKDVYHLGF
+1547 
-1560 TTRKELDFNALADT
+1560 
-1574 HTGRIEVT
+1574 VT
-1582 EQGINSGGSALLHE
+1582 
-1596 VAHLAVDAISMAG
+1596 
-1609 SLDTP
+1609 
-1614 KHPLWKQLTDVIK
+1614 
-1627 EGKADYENIK
+1627 
-1637 HQMGDSE
+1637 
-1644 RDIRVPVSSGTN
+1644 
-1656 EVRGRVHEGTSRDS
+1656 
-1670 LEGNEGSGSEHQRGR
+1670 QRG
-1685 GPSDMQSGLQ
+1685 Q
-1695 GETLELDSGGH
+1695 
-1706 SGNSEVRENGRNV
+1706 
-1719 NESQSEQLQSNLE
+1719 QLL
-1732 QVHVRGRNDNGGNS
+1732 
-1746 GRGRLTRERR
+1746 
-1756 LLNEAIIKS
+1756 
-1765 WDLAREL
+1765 
-1772 VETTTKDNADKA
+1772 KA
-1784 LNKVRKIMNE
+1784 LE
-1794 LHGES
+1794 HPE
-1799 DMYHEEKAHGL
+1799 
-1810 ISLVDA
+1810 
-1816 MFKID
+1816 
-1821 SKLGNTK
+1821 
-1828 LNESLTY
+1828 
-1835 QLLTEIEDGIV
+1835 LLTEKE
-1846 KPNTLLHETF
+1846 
-1856 AYSSHTVMGKQV
+1856 
-1868 QKSFFD
+1868 
-1874 KATEHLNPDI
+1874 
-1884 IKDNQT
+1884 
-1890 NVKNASIHA
+1890 
-1899 GTVNISRLLELFG
+1899 
-1912 LDENNSPGLMKK
+1912 
-1924 SIWAG
+1924 
-1929 SIRALK
+1929 
-1935 NTPGIRELLKYKKH
+1935 YKEAKEE
-1949 ILILKNDWYQGIKH
+1949 
-1963 LKVDGDMHS
+1963 VDGMDEL
-1972 GNDRTVKGILK
+1972 IELAK
-1983 KEENK
+1983 KQGKEVWYEPLGVQGESLSKWMIEKVREYNK
-1988 KEEKL
+1988 KNE
-1993 TEGEIIDILDDVL
+1993 
-2006 SKNDGRAGIVGNRK
+2006 RK
-2020 EAVNYFQSTVLQ
+2020 ISFQ
-2032 NVDSNEAIKDH
+2032 K
-2043 ELTNRNLLSN
+2043 
-2053 DDKIRDLIVQIHYLG
+2053 
-2068 QNATAKKA
+2068 
-2076 LDKLPTTEAKM
+2076 
-2087 NYIMGAINSSGT
+2087 GT
-2099 EQKTSGKARINGNSF
+2099 EQ
-2114 TSKLLRALLEIT
+2114 
-2126 EKGNATNI
+2126 
-2134 TETFQGSGL
+2134 
-2143 KADRE
+2143 
-2148 EVRSLLEQLHR
+2148 
-2159 ELSHR
+2159 
-2164 KRSMTEIKAVDRITP
+2164 
-2179 DMVTDILI
+2179 
-2187 DMKSDEFKK
+2187 
-2196 ALNLKNLEDIKNA
+2196 
-2209 AKKFGINIHFREE
+2209 
-2222 GLELDENV
+2222 
-2230 AKILEQSDRLDEIQF
+2230 IQ
-2245 QKGKDSTQVTQ
+2245 K
-2256 QEQQT
+2256 
-2261 QQTETEKQA
+2261 QQTEEEKQT

-2339 AKAMVRWAEDAENHQ
+2339 AKAMIRWAEDAENHQ

-2386 NSLGRDFIQTV
+2386 NSLGRDFVQTV

-2469 ARAQTIERIK
+2469 ARTQTIERIK

-2548 VYSHYDK
+2548 VFSHYDK

-2791 PNGADRTL
+2791 PNGADRVL

-3030 AGMMGIPVSGA
+3030 AGMMGIPVAGA

-3184 EYDTSSIIKEKQ
+3184 EYDTSNIIKEKQ
-3196 DAEKTKK
+3196 DAEKAKK

>member
-1 MPTVRD
+1 MALIRD
-7 LIGDK
+7 RIGDRYD
-12 EDAYLYSARRGI
+12 EYLYGTQESA
-24 AEYAKQLDESGYIPN
+24 AKYAKQLQDSGYIPSEN
-39 ENDGLI
+39 EGLL
-45 DSLQSGLWSGAGGLL
+45 DSFQSGLWSGAGGLL

-114 AVGSSVPS
+114 ALGSSAPS

-204 SHDQSYDAMK
+204 DHNQAYDAMK

-244 GAFAEGGGKVLAK
+244 GAFAGEGGKVLAK

-263 VNAGAGALG
+263 VNAGAGILG

-313 DAGIGSVPLGLIS
+313 DAGIGSAPLGLIS
-326 GAFSSGKSLSQKESA
+326 GAFGSGKSLSQKESI

-349 EASKAITNTSGLDVG
+349 EASKALENTSGLDLG
-364 AQQTEGADVSS
+364 TQQAEGADVSS

-385 TGVVDTGTDTGIDT
+385 TGVVDTGIDT
-399 VSATVSP
+399 VSATVP
-406 TITERSAAE
+406 TVTTERSSVE

-475 ENETPDAKYTRK
+475 ENETPDAKYTKK
-487 DFEAGY
+487 DFEDDY
-493 KDIGY
+493 KDMGY

-513 YNQKKEAPQDTTVAQ
+513 YNQKKEVPQDTTVAQ

-635 EYQEGKRDKVPVSLA
+635 EYQEGKRDKVPVSLE

-716 DDLGLDLKSKEKT
+716 DNLGLDLKSKEKT

-795 YNGKIPSNT
+795 YNGKIPNNT

-872 NEKHSEP
+872 NKNHSKS

-902 IEEYENKQKEKNNE
+902 IEEYENKQKEGSSE
-916 NEKEVDDDWVRQAE
+916 ESVEEIEKEQKEE
-930 EDAQNEKETREAFE
+930 EDVAKALGETDDESNE
-944 EKENNNDHTSGGI
+944 S
-957 DNNQEEGQKKDNNT
+957 
-971 VALTDRNGKTNTNK
+971 
-985 SWSKEDSHAVVDRY
+985 SSKESNSTEQVDKEKNRNTKTKNLDRVEAAHNVVDRY
-999 LNGEINKE
+999 LNGEISKE
-1007 QAIKELVEHEGK
+1007 QAINELVEHEGK
-1019 ATKKNK
+1019 VTKKNK
-1025 EYIQKL
+1025 KYIQKL

-1045 RKTANNEKDMTKKIN
+1045 RKTANNEKEMTSMIN
-1060 DIDSNVTALKEQ
+1060 SIDSSITALKEQ
-1072 VENGTI
+1072 IEDGTVKSGTT

-1116 LGKPINKKKLLKE
+1116 LGKPINKKQLLKE
-1129 IENGERELTRRE
+1129 IENGERKLTRRE

-1159 VRKVVNNPGIELK
+1159 VRKVVNNPEINLK
-1172 PPEVNKVIKRIIDD
+1172 QPEINKVIKRIIDD

-1236 DRQKALKLTDK
+1236 DRQKALKLTDR

-1270 DEFEPATKDKEFLVA
+1270 DEFEPNTKDKEFLVA
-1285 TSIAEEETPKKED
+1285 TAIAEEAKPKKED

-1334 TAEQIKSDFVNLVTP
+1334 TAEQIKNDFENLVTP
-1349 YTDNMFIDNE
+1349 YTDNMFIDSE
-1359 VNNVEINEEEGT
+1359 VNNVEINEEAGT

-1383 DFSDTMESNTKA
+1383 DFSDTMESNTKS

-1407 VVSAAIDT
+1407 IVSSAIDT

-1430 PVVQKYLNDTFGNDK
+1430 PVVQKYLNDTFGKDK

-1460 KEEYPTVEELK
+1460 KEEYPTTEALE

-1488 DSETEQSTPQQK
+1488 DSETEQSTSKQK
-1500 EEYHNILKGLTNNYN
+1500 EEDHNILKGLTNNYN

-1547 LLGKGKDVYHLGF
+1547 LLGKGKGVYSLGF

-1582 EQGINSGGSALLHE
+1582 EDGINSAGSALLHE

-1644 RDIRVPVSSGTN
+1644 GDIRVPVSTGTG
-1656 EVRGRVHEGTSRDS
+1656 ETSAVRERVHEGTSRDS
-1670 LEGNEGSGSEHQRGR
+1670 LEGNEGSGSEHQRGG

-1695 GETLELDSGGH
+1695 GETLELDNGGR
-1706 SGNSEVRENGRNV
+1706 SGNSEVGENGRNV
-1719 NESQSEQLQSNLE
+1719 NRSQSEQLQGNLE

-1746 GRGRLTRERR
+1746 EYRVLTEERR
-1756 LLNEAIIKS
+1756 VLNGAIIRR
-1765 WDLAREL
+1765 WDLAKKL
-1772 VETTTKDNADKA
+1772 VEATTKDNAEDAFDRITKMMH
-1784 LNKVRKIMNE
+1784 K
-1794 LHGES
+1794 LHAET
-1799 DMYHEEKAHGL
+1799 DMYHEEKAHAL

-1821 SKLGNTK
+1821 NKLGNTK

-1835 QLLTEIEDGIV
+1835 QLLTDVEDGIV

-1856 AYSSHTVMGKQV
+1856 AYSSHTIMGKKV

-1890 NVKNASIHA
+1890 NIKNSFIHA
-1899 GTVNISRLLELFG
+1899 TTVNISRLLELFG
-1912 LDENNSPGLMKK
+1912 LDEDKSPGLMKK
-1924 SIWAG
+1924 STWAG
-1929 SIRALK
+1929 SLRELL
-1935 NTPGIRELLKYKKH
+1935 NTPGIKELLKYKDH
-1949 ILILKNDWYQGIKH
+1949 LLILKNDWYEG
-1963 LKVDGDMHS
+1963 LKYLSSDGDMHS
-1972 GNDRTVKGILK
+1972 GNDRTVKTILK
-1983 KEENK
+1983 KEQNK
-1988 KEEKL
+1988 KGEKL
-1993 TEGEIIDILDDVL
+1993 SEDEIINILNDVL
-2006 SKNDGRAGIVGNRK
+2006 SKNNGRAGISGDRNK
-2020 EAVNYFQSTVLQ
+2020 GTDFFTSPVLQ
-2032 NVDSNEAIKDH
+2032 NVNSNEEIKDH
-2043 ELTNRNLLSN
+2043 ELTNRNLLDN
-2053 DDKIRDLIVQIHYLG
+2053 DEKIKELVVELHKEG
-2068 QNATAKKA
+2068 QDASAKNSIEKLET
-2076 LDKLPTTEAKM
+2076 LDDQFK
-2087 NYIMGAINSSGT
+2087 YIMGAI
-2099 EQKTSGKARINGNSF
+2099 TSDNKKVKHPNKARINGDDF
-2114 TSKLLRALLEIT
+2114 TAAVL
-2126 EKGNATNI
+2126 
-2134 TETFQGSGL
+2134 
-2143 KADRE
+2143 
-2148 EVRSLLEQLHR
+2148 RSLLEMTNSPKEDTWKETFKEIRHSYPSAKVEQLLKELHR
-2159 ELSHR
+2159 ELSHH
-2164 KRSMTEIKAVDRITP
+2164 KRSMTEIKAVSRITP

-2187 DMKSDEFKK
+2187 NMKSDEFKK
-2196 ALNLKNLEDIKNA
+2196 AANLKSLEDIKSA
-2209 AKKFGINIHFREE
+2209 AKKAGINIHFREE
-2222 GLELDENV
+2222 GLGLDENV
-2230 AKILEQSDRLDEIQF
+2230 AKILEKSDRLDEIHF
-2245 QKGKDSTQVTQ
+2245 QKGKDSTQVT
-2256 QEQQT
+2256 EQKQP
-2261 QQTETEKQA
+2261 TEAEQQA

-2386 NSLGRDFIQTV
+2386 NSLGRDFVQTV

-2447 WRVLASADSLKVLP
+2447 WRVLASEDSLKVLP

-2469 ARAQTIERIK
+2469 ARTQTIERIK

-2548 VYSHYDK
+2548 VFSHYDK

-2713 QTRMNAKGANPDV
+2713 QTRMNAKGASPDV

-2791 PNGADRTL
+2791 PNGADRVL

-3030 AGMMGIPVSGA
+3030 AGMMGIPVAGA

-3184 EYDTSSIIKEKQ
+3184 EYDTSNIIKEKQ
-3196 DAEKTKK
+3196 DAEKAKK

>member
-7 LIGDK
+7 LIGDN
-12 EDAYLYSARRGI
+12 EDAYLYSTRKGI
-24 AEYAKQLDESGYIPN
+24 AEYAKQLDASGYIPN
-39 ENDGLI
+39 ENEGII
-45 DSLQSGLWSGAGGLL
+45 DSFQSGLWGLSGGLL
-60 GGLSGFAREHGWDG
+60 GGLAGVARNNGWDG
-74 VADWSQN
+74 VADWAQEN
-81 EAKYAGNRAQANAY
+81 AKYSGVRADANSY
-95 TGKWEEGNYL
+95 KGKWEEGNYL
-105 NYALNQGAQ
+105 NFAINQGAQ
-114 AVGSSVPS
+114 AIGSSLPE
-122 LIGDIAVSAAI
+122 LAADMAVTAAI
-133 GSAIGPEGTAL
+133 GTVAGGGPWGTAL
-144 GAVAGFGKW
+144 GAVAGAAKW
-153 AYRLKEIYDA
+153 ANRIHRVYEA
-163 SKLVQYGAKMGKFT
+163 SQVIRTGAKLGKFAI
-177 VGVVAGGAVEN
+177 GVAAGGAIEN
-188 AINAG
+188 FSNAG

-204 SHDQSYDAMK
+204 NHEQAYDSMGTAFK
-214 TTFNEGWAPAMANY
+214 EGWAPAMANY

-244 GAFAEGGGKVLAK
+244 GAFASGGGKVLAK
-257 GAVATA
+257 GATATA
-263 VNAGAGALG
+263 INAGMGAIG
-272 ESLTEAWQ
+272 EATTEAWQ

-287 LGTPEYK
+287 LGNPEYK
-294 NVNIYD
+294 NVNIYN
-300 PRTWTQDMKDQAF
+300 PSSWTQDMKDQAF

-341 KNNEKALE
+341 KNNERALE

-385 TGVVDTGTDTGIDT
+385 TGVVDTGIDT
-399 VSATVSP
+399 VSATVP
-406 TITERSAAE
+406 TVTTERSSVE

-567 KNIGIKERE
+567 KNIGVQEKEIENNKIKEE
-576 YKENQKRREYDATY
+576 KEQAEVRKRQDYDSHY
-590 KDSRNVH
+590 KDSVNKD
-597 FLGYLFSE
+597 FLEETFRDVPDGP
-605 VEDENKREQLKKDV
+605 NKDQLIRDTG
-619 RYAIREAT
+619 YAIREAT
-627 REHQKETQ
+627 SEYNREKAEHES
-635 EYQEGKRDKVPVSLA
+635 GKRDKGPVGLKKKLTLKGITPGNMYTKEQFDNIVNHVNDIQEIKKENPTA
-650 TRLKRRGINDKNQDM
+650 TKEELRRRGFENASI
-665 PKGHAKAIIDHVK
+665 G
-678 KMEKVK
+678 
-684 EKIDNPTKELMV
+684 KIDNAFDNNRTSNKIDVRARKNDKRFEKFYLDEANKLIETAKATGLPVERSEAYKTIRNKSTQGFKNIQDALFPKVETPKKGNAKPKNVAQEQPLTPTK
-696 DMGYF
+696 
-701 NAIEHTINRD
+701 NN
-711 IQADA
+711 
-716 DDLGLDLKSKEKT
+716 
-729 KAHEEFYDEA
+729 
-739 ADYLIGKAEK
+739 
-749 IGFPVEQTQLY
+749 
-760 KDIKKNYPKA
+760 
-770 YKKIIDRLGDVENKK
+770 EN
-785 GTLSEIIDFV
+785 TE
-795 YNGKIPSNT
+795 
-804 KVVGKKSEN
+804 
-813 KQSKKE
+813 
-819 ENGQQKSQQE
+819 
-829 QQLTPVD
+829 
-836 NNKNAGKLT
+836 KLT

-872 NEKHSEP
+872 NEKHSEL

-891 EIQKEQEEDRQ
+891 EIQREQEEDRQ
-902 IEEYENKQKEKNNE
+902 IEEYENKQKEGSSE
-916 NEKEVDDDWVRQAE
+916 ESVEEIEKEQKEE
-930 EDAQNEKETREAFE
+930 EDVAKALGETDDESNE
-944 EKENNNDHTSGGI
+944 S
-957 DNNQEEGQKKDNNT
+957 
-971 VALTDRNGKTNTNK
+971 
-985 SWSKEDSHAVVDRY
+985 SSKESNSTEQVDKEKNRNTKTKNLDRVEAAHNVVDRY
-999 LNGEINKE
+999 LNGEISKE
-1007 QAIKELVEHEGK
+1007 QAINELVEHEGK
-1019 ATKKNK
+1019 VTKKHK
-1025 EYIQKL
+1025 KYIHRL
-1031 KESVYYYEGKKEET
+1031 KESVKYYDKKKEET

-1060 DIDSNVTALKEQ
+1060 DIDNNITTLKEQ
-1072 VENGTI
+1072 IENGTI

-1092 KIKDA
+1092 QIKDA

-1116 LGKPINKKKLLKE
+1116 LGKPINKKKLLEE
-1129 IENGERELTRRE
+1129 IESGERELTRRE

-1159 VRKVVNNPGIELK
+1159 VRKVVNNPEINLK
-1172 PPEVNKVIKRIIDD
+1172 QPEINKVIKRIIDD

-1236 DRQKALKLTDK
+1236 DRQKALKLTDR

-1270 DEFEPATKDKEFLVA
+1270 DEFEPNTKDKEFLVA
-1285 TSIAEEETPKKED
+1285 TAIAEEEKPKKED

-1334 TAEQIKSDFVNLVTP
+1334 TAEQIKNDFVNLVTP
-1349 YTDNMFIDNE
+1349 YTDNMFIDSE
-1359 VNNVEINEEEGT
+1359 VNNVEINEEAGT

-1383 DFSDTMESNTKA
+1383 DFSDTMESDTKS

-1407 VVSAAIDT
+1407 VVSSAIDT

-1460 KEEYPTVEELK
+1460 KEEYLTVEELK

-1488 DSETEQSTPQQK
+1488 DSEAEQSTSQQK

-1574 HTGRIEVT
+1574 RTGRIEVT
-1582 EQGINSGGSALLHE
+1582 EQGINSSSSALLHE

-1609 SLDTP
+1609 SLDKAT
-1614 KHPLWKQLTDVIK
+1614 HPLWKQLTKVIK

-1644 RDIRVPVSSGTN
+1644 GDIRVPVSTGTG
-1656 EVRGRVHEGTSRDS
+1656 ETSAVRERVHEGTSRDS
-1670 LEGNEGSGSEHQRGR
+1670 LEGNEGSGSEHQRGG
-1685 GPSDMQSGLQ
+1685 GPSDMQSELQ
-1695 GETLELDSGGH
+1695 GKTLELDNGGRSGH
-1706 SGNSEVRENGRNV
+1706 SEVGENGRNV
-1719 NESQSEQLQSNLE
+1719 DTRQSEQLQDSME
-1732 QVHVRGRNDNGGNS
+1732 QVHVRGRDDRSGNS
-1746 GRGRLTRERR
+1746 ERGILTEEKRSINQRILER
-1756 LLNEAIIKS
+1756 

-1772 VETTTKDNADKA
+1772 IETATKENAQEILEDVMTTMHK
-1784 LNKVRKIMNE
+1784 

-1799 DMYHEEKAHGL
+1799 DMFHEEKAHGL

-1835 QLLTEIEDGIV
+1835 QLLTGKEDGVV
-1846 KPNTLLHETF
+1846 KPNRLLHETF
-1856 AYSSHTVMGKQV
+1856 AYSSHTVMSNDM

-1874 KATEHLNPDI
+1874 KATKHLNPDI

-1890 NVKNASIHA
+1890 NIKNSFIHA
-1899 GTVNISRLLELFG
+1899 TTVNISRLLELFG
-1912 LDENNSPGLMKK
+1912 LDEDKSPGLMKK
-1924 SIWAG
+1924 STWAG
-1929 SIRALK
+1929 SLRELL
-1935 NTPGIRELLKYKKH
+1935 NTPGIKELLKYKDH
-1949 ILILKNDWYQGIKH
+1949 LLILKNDWYEG
-1963 LKVDGDMHS
+1963 LKYLSSDGDMHS
-1972 GNDRTVKGILK
+1972 GNDRTVKTILK
-1983 KEENK
+1983 KEQNK
-1988 KEEKL
+1988 KGEKL
-1993 TEGEIIDILDDVL
+1993 SEDEIINILNDVL
-2006 SKNDGRAGIVGNRK
+2006 SKNNGRAGISGDRNK
-2020 EAVNYFQSTVLQ
+2020 GTDFFTSPVLQ
-2032 NVDSNEAIKDH
+2032 NVNSNEEIKDH
-2043 ELTNRNLLSN
+2043 ELTNRNLLDN
-2053 DDKIRDLIVQIHYLG
+2053 DEKIKELVVELHKEG
-2068 QNATAKKA
+2068 QDASAKNSIEKLET
-2076 LDKLPTTEAKM
+2076 LDDQFK
-2087 NYIMGAINSSGT
+2087 YIMGAI
-2099 EQKTSGKARINGNSF
+2099 TSDNKKVKHPNKARINGDDF
-2114 TSKLLRALLEIT
+2114 TAAVL
-2126 EKGNATNI
+2126 
-2134 TETFQGSGL
+2134 
-2143 KADRE
+2143 
-2148 EVRSLLEQLHR
+2148 RSLLEMTNSPKEDTWKETFKEIRHSYPSAKVEQLLKELHR
-2159 ELSHR
+2159 ELSHH
-2164 KRSMTEIKAVDRITP
+2164 KRSMTEIKAVSRITP

-2187 DMKSDEFKK
+2187 NMKSDEFKK
-2196 ALNLKNLEDIKNA
+2196 AANLKSLEDIKSA
-2209 AKKFGINIHFREE
+2209 AKKAGINIHFREE
-2222 GLELDENV
+2222 GLGLDENV
-2230 AKILEQSDRLDEIQF
+2230 AKILEKSDRLDEIHF
-2245 QKGKDSTQVTQ
+2245 QKGKDSTQVT
-2256 QEQQT
+2256 EQKQP
-2261 QQTETEKQA
+2261 TEAEQQA

-2386 NSLGRDFIQTV
+2386 NSLGRDFVQTV

-2469 ARAQTIERIK
+2469 ARTQTIERIK

-2548 VYSHYDK
+2548 TYSHYDK

-3030 AGMMGIPVSGA
+3030 AGMMGIPVAGA

-3127 NNIMSNVAKELSPA
+3127 NNIMSNIAKELSPA

-3184 EYDTSSIIKEKQ
+3184 EYDTSNIIKEKQ
-3196 DAEKTKK
+3196 DAEKAKK

>member
-1 MPTVRD
+1 MALIRD
-7 LIGDK
+7 RIGDK
-12 EDAYLYSARRGI
+12 YNDYLYGVQNAV
-24 AEYAKQLDESGYIPN
+24 AEYAKQLDASGYIPN

-81 EAKYAGNRAQANAY
+81 EAKHAGNRAQANAY

-105 NYALNQGAQ
+105 NYALNQSAQ
-114 AVGSSVPS
+114 ALGSSAPS

-153 AYRLKEIYDA
+153 ANRLYEA
-163 SKLVQYGAKMGKFT
+163 SKFVRYGAQMGKFT

-204 SHDQSYDAMK
+204 DHNQAYDAMK

-244 GAFAEGGGKVLAK
+244 GAFAGEGGKVLAK

-263 VNAGAGALG
+263 VNAGAGILG

-313 DAGIGSVPLGLIS
+313 DAGIGSAPLGLIS
-326 GAFSSGKSLSQKESA
+326 GAFGSGKSLSQKESA
-341 KNNEKALE
+341 KNNERALE

-364 AQQTEGADVSS
+364 EQQTEGADVSS

-385 TGVVDTGTDTGIDT
+385 TGVVDTGIDT
-399 VSATVSP
+399 VSATVP
-406 TITERSAAE
+406 TVTTERSSVE

-567 KNIGIKERE
+567 KNIGIQEKEIE
-576 YKENQKRREYDATY
+576 DNKIKEEKEQAEVRKRQDYDSHY
-590 KDSRNVH
+590 KDSVNKD
-597 FLGYLFSE
+597 FLEETFRDVPDGP
-605 VEDENKREQLKKDV
+605 NKDKLIRDTG
-619 RYAIREAT
+619 YAIREAT
-627 REHQKETQ
+627 SEYNREKAEHES
-635 EYQEGKRDKVPVSLA
+635 GKRDKGPVGLKNKLKQKGVVPGNTYTREQVDNIVNHVNDIQEIKKENPTA
-650 TRLKRRGINDKNQDM
+650 TKEALRRRGFENASL
-665 PKGHAKAIIDHVK
+665 G
-678 KMEKVK
+678 
-684 EKIDNPTKELMV
+684 KIDNV
-696 DMGYF
+696 FD
-701 NAIEHTINRD
+701 NNRTANKID
-711 IQADA
+711 VRARKND
-716 DDLGLDLKSKEKT
+716 KRFEK
-729 KAHEEFYDEA
+729 FYLDEA
-739 ADYLIGKAEK
+739 SKLIETAKAT
-749 IGFPVEQTQLY
+749 GLPVERS
-760 KDIKKNYPKA
+760 KA
-770 YKKIIDRLGDVENKK
+770 YKAIRNKSTQGFKNIQNALFPKVETTEK
-785 GTLSEIIDFV
+785 GNAKPKNIA
-795 YNGKIPSNT
+795 
-804 KVVGKKSEN
+804 
-813 KQSKKE
+813 
-819 ENGQQKSQQE
+819 QE
-829 QQLTPVD
+829 QILTPTKD
-836 NNKNAGKLT
+836 NENVGKLT
-845 KKQKKQLKQAENE
+845 KKQKKELKQAENE

-863 AQAKLAEEE
+863 AQARLAEENKTSE
-872 NEKHSEP
+872 NVIENNE
-879 QKDETITDEDLA
+879 LA
-891 EIQKEQEEDRQ
+891 EQARLEQEKEEEAKEAIERYGKEQKERDRNEEAPDDEWLESA
-902 IEEYENKQKEKNNE
+902 IADEEEEK
-916 NEKEVDDDWVRQAE
+916 K
-930 EDAQNEKETREAFE
+930 TREAFE
-944 EKENNNDHTSGGI
+944 EKENN
-957 DNNQEEGQKKDNNT
+957 T
-971 VALTDRNGKTNTNK
+971 VALTDKKKQTKEKSKANTKK
-985 SWSKEDSHAVVDRY
+985 SWSKEDSHDVVDRY
-999 LNGEINKE
+999 LNGEISKE
-1007 QAIKELVEHEGK
+1007 QAINELVEHEGK
-1019 ATKKNK
+1019 APKKHK
-1025 EYIQKL
+1025 KYIHRL
-1031 KESVYYYEGKKEET
+1031 KESVKYYDKKKEET

-1060 DIDSNVTALKEQ
+1060 DIDNNITTLKEQ
-1072 VENGTI
+1072 IENGTI

-1092 KIKDA
+1092 QIKDA

-1116 LGKPINKKKLLKE
+1116 IGKPINKKKLLDE
-1129 IENGERELTRRE
+1129 IESGERELTRRE

-1159 VRKVVNNPGIELK
+1159 VRKVVNNPDINLQQ
-1172 PPEVNKVIKRIIDD
+1172 PEINKVIKRIIDD

-1212 TFSKAV
+1212 KFSKAV

-1236 DRQKALKLTDK
+1236 DRQKALKLTDR

-1270 DEFEPATKDKEFLVA
+1270 DEFEPDTRDKEFLVA
-1285 TSIAEEETPKKED
+1285 TAVAEEEKPKKED

-1334 TAEQIKSDFVNLVTP
+1334 TAEQIKNDFVNLVTP
-1349 YTDNMFIDNE
+1349 YTDNMFIDSE
-1359 VNNVEINEEEGT
+1359 VNNVEINEEAGT
-1371 ITFEGEPLLSYK
+1371 ITFEGEPMLSYK
-1383 DFSDTMESNTKA
+1383 DFSDTMESNTKS

-1407 VVSAAIDT
+1407 VVSSAIDT

-1460 KEEYPTVEELK
+1460 KEEYPTIEELE

-1478 FYAPNYQFGK
+1478 FYAPNYQLGDDVNTSNESKSDISVIKKLANNSQVNQDKPSESEMKQILGGIERAFGEHSK
-1488 DSETEQSTPQQK
+1488 DVLDFLNKVEGLSIRVFDGDDPSRFDMNTGELFIRRDRLGGTATAHELVHVAVESYLTNTDGKNKLIKILEDTTNSLEEELYGNDRLETTHQIGSGTRGMSEGNLRGNDQLRNVGDNTRTQTQSNTSGVLDENSNTKGMSSESGEGRRGGSGSLGRTALQEASQHTKNDRASQMGLGKTHKFIWDRDGLLRAWDSKKTELESITTKVELQKKQQEMITRIGDIIDNPDMDVNEK
-1500 EEYHNILKGLTNNYN
+1500 TYELLLNFWLANELGKKFNENILEEIYKGEDSTNLH
-1515 EQQRL
+1515 E
-1520 SDDDITLAYQGI
+1520 TLAYGLQNGLAPAHAGALFNGAKENVKELSKILTQNINKNYGETYAVFIHTTSVPVVVKNLKSGYGI
-1532 NNYTKGLGARRAVFR
+1532 NVSAAGNTLINAGHDSDRGTVRFLMDPEATQAESEIKGGNDISASSEFGKEEGKEIEDKYEGRLTTRRNNAYAAITSVLASYVNSLDDVKKSLKGREGNHEAVQKFSEDVIKKLDDIALKMLER
-1547 LLGKGKDVYHLGF
+1547 EEYKAERNNLETRIRHGKG
-1560 TTRKELDFNALADT
+1560 TTSLHNKLFGEEGILEPVVETLYKMEKEGVSAEEASKGIAQFNKKELDA
-1574 HTGRIEVT
+1574 IEELRNWVKENEVIPYT
-1582 EQGINSGGSALLHE
+1582 EHRATQF
-1596 VAHLAVDAISMAG
+1596 SM
-1609 SLDTP
+1609 
-1614 KHPLWKQLTDVIK
+1614 
-1627 EGKADYENIK
+1627 EN
-1637 HQMGDSE
+1637 
-1644 RDIRVPVSSGTN
+1644 VPVIILT
-1656 EVRGRVHEGTSRDS
+1656 
-1670 LEGNEGSGSEHQRGR
+1670 QRGQAIL
-1685 GPSDMQSGLQ
+1685 SMLQ
-1695 GETLELDSGGH
+1695 NPEGISKELLEKLEK
-1706 SGNSEVRENGRNV
+1706 EVEG
-1719 NESQSEQLQSNLE
+1719 
-1732 QVHVRGRNDNGGNS
+1732 
-1746 GRGRLTRERR
+1746 
-1756 LLNEAIIKS
+1756 
-1765 WDLAREL
+1765 
-1772 VETTTKDNADKA
+1772 
-1784 LNKVRKIMNE
+1784 
-1794 LHGES
+1794 
-1799 DMYHEEKAHGL
+1799 
-1810 ISLVDA
+1810 
-1816 MFKID
+1816 ID
-1821 SKLGNTK
+1821 
-1828 LNESLTY
+1828 E
-1835 QLLTEIEDGIV
+1835 
-1846 KPNTLLHETF
+1846 
-1856 AYSSHTVMGKQV
+1856 
-1868 QKSFFD
+1868 
-1874 KATEHLNPDI
+1874 
-1884 IKDNQT
+1884 
-1890 NVKNASIHA
+1890 
-1899 GTVNISRLLELFG
+1899 LLELAKDKG
-1912 LDENNSPGLMKK
+1912 KEIWREPPGSTL
-1924 SIWAG
+1924 
-1929 SIRALK
+1929 
-1935 NTPGIRELLKYKKH
+1935 
-1949 ILILKNDWYQGIKH
+1949 
-1963 LKVDGDMHS
+1963 
-1972 GNDRTVKGILK
+1972 
-1983 KEENK
+1983 EEIG
-1988 KEEKL
+1988 EWL
-1993 TEGEIIDILDDVL
+1993 TEKV
-2006 SKNDGRAGIVGNRK
+2006 KNYNKEHNRK
-2020 EAVNYFQSTVLQ
+2020 ISFQ
-2032 NVDSNEAIKDH
+2032 K
-2043 ELTNRNLLSN
+2043 
-2053 DDKIRDLIVQIHYLG
+2053 
-2068 QNATAKKA
+2068 
-2076 LDKLPTTEAKM
+2076 
-2087 NYIMGAINSSGT
+2087 GT
-2099 EQKTSGKARINGNSF
+2099 EQ
-2114 TSKLLRALLEIT
+2114 
-2126 EKGNATNI
+2126 
-2134 TETFQGSGL
+2134 
-2143 KADRE
+2143 
-2148 EVRSLLEQLHR
+2148 
-2159 ELSHR
+2159 
-2164 KRSMTEIKAVDRITP
+2164 
-2179 DMVTDILI
+2179 
-2187 DMKSDEFKK
+2187 
-2196 ALNLKNLEDIKNA
+2196 
-2209 AKKFGINIHFREE
+2209 
-2222 GLELDENV
+2222 
-2230 AKILEQSDRLDEIQF
+2230 IQK
-2245 QKGKDSTQVTQ
+2245 QP
-2256 QEQQT
+2256 
-2261 QQTETEKQA
+2261 TETEKQA

-2469 ARAQTIERIK
+2469 ARTQTIERIK

-2548 VYSHYDK
+2548 TYSHYDK

-3030 AGMMGIPVSGA
+3030 AGMMGIPVAGA

-3184 EYDTSSIIKEKQ
+3184 EYDTSNIIKEKQ
-3196 DAEKTKK
+3196 DAEKAKK

-3244 EKALSNMPKKKQTE
+3244 EKAISNMPKKKQTE